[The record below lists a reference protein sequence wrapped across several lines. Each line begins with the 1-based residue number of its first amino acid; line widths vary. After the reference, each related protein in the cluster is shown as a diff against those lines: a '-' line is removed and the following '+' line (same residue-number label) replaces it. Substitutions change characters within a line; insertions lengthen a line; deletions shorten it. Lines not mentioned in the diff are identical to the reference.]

1 MSLLDEYKKRQKENK
16 QVTNNNLFYE
26 LKQRK
31 AFETQKDI
39 ISRMNSW
46 NNNSSAFMNEFKNRF
61 YDKDG
66 NYIDSFRSDTNDA
79 LIKANIQKKYLDT
92 ERESLSKILKEYES
106 FYDENWVKNIRL
118 QLANGHFGQDKI
130 IESYVS
136 NNNLFSQFEN
146 ADEFDK
152 WSEQQKKDEELRKT
166 DLNYTKNQITVLELD
181 FERMQNL
188 RNKESEL
195 FSELSAKEYA
205 LKEQNRRADLTVDP
219 KLKKEVETLRA
230 ELETTKAEYAQLS
243 TTLGNA
249 DDIASRLNSLR
260 DTYEQAKEFQETEA
274 LTTKA
279 LNAPD
284 FKEFAQKGSEWGADT
299 NFEIYG
305 KDEGRGTYG
314 FFNREKNDLI
324 SYYRNNLSSYE
335 NEAARMV
342 NGPTKE
348 MEKAYH
354 FAKEMTEDE
363 YNIYAYYLG
372 KGDTGSAKKYLDSIE
387 QSITYR
393 FAENFYEQN
402 LKDANIF
409 EQIIFGLSVGT
420 EQFQTGL
427 ENLISDETEYDS
439 SYRQLISGKVQE
451 DLKDSTFGKVAYDL
465 SVTTGNMLPSIL
477 ASTAIGLINPV
488 AGNTVGTALM
498 GASAK
503 GNAYAE
509 MINLGYTKE
518 QASNY
523 STLVGA
529 SEAGLQYL
537 LGGIGKLGGSVS
549 SKAISSAV
557 SKIDNVFAR
566 TAIQLG
572 GSMLSEGAEEYL
584 QEVLDPFFKNIAFG
598 EDNDIRFIS
607 EEALY
612 SGLLGALSAGVLEG
626 GSVVSSNINTYKTGK
641 QIKAAGVTAEQ
652 LSELGSKLSVD
663 SEAYKLAG
671 RINENTGAYTIGRM
685 FNELNAEITVQNKAE
700 IKEAL
705 RAKGINPVSANSIAN
720 WMERVV
726 AGEELTSK
734 QKAALENNPVLGEV
748 MRDVLYERNTTAL
761 QRQAGLDSIRSQLEE
776 YQIKQALDKAV
787 KKAEKKKAKNTA
799 NNTADTQDVQ
809 NTAQQAEMEDFET
822 EADTSLAESEKA
834 NEANPRVSD
843 NGRTFSTKT
852 GEDLDIVGIAST
864 KDKTFKTADGQ
875 TVDSKDVSFATEN
888 EAVLF
893 DSVLSMDLPTEI
905 ANAIIDG
912 YIPSNNISVTDYLLG
927 SNLAYRY
934 GYAGAKDIELM
945 LDTDVRN
952 IPEHLSKGLYNLGR
966 ETAKAEISK
975 EQAEI
980 DSKKAQKSENKAK
993 KKGRVTFD
1001 GKELSKEF
1009 EDSLTDIQ
1017 RESLKGIKVIA
1028 EVLGNDVNLF
1038 ASYIAKEG
1046 AYKGK
1051 RVYKDSNGNVKLAP
1065 NGFYNPDG
1073 SINLDINSGNL
1084 GEGTMLYTLSHE
1096 LTHHIRKWSP
1106 AKFKVLADFVVEQY
1120 SDNGI
1125 KINDLVYEQ
1134 MAKAKK
1140 NGKSISYGTAY
1151 EEVIADACSTMLL
1164 DSNAIEKL
1172 AQKDKTLFEKIKSFI
1187 KDFIDKINK
1196 LYKNFSPDAKEAQ
1209 YVKDIKGMTDKLQ
1222 ALWFEGLEDAS
1233 EANLT
1238 SVETTKT
1245 KYQLREYSKHQ
1256 KENWKNSKKIVLYEN
1271 VIQFEAFINEA
1282 RTNNQFVKKMYF
1294 GSIPNDL
1301 AKLIKQ
1307 KTGINVENYNC
1318 SLGANEIRKIFK
1330 DHGDEDFESLR
1341 GQRAITIADIK
1352 NIPVVI
1358 QSPDDIV
1365 LSETPY
1371 NGKPVIRFVKD
1382 INGKITISAVVSDK
1396 HLDLFVQTAY
1406 ASAKKRSLATATDEQ
1421 APVNTP
1427 EATRSTAPNIGSL
1440 PQNSESSQGKFSL
1453 RESVE
1458 ETKDL
1463 VAVHNISEE
1472 KLLKSLQL
1480 GGLPMP
1486 SIAIIRA
1493 KEGHEN
1499 FGTIS
1504 LVFGKETIDPQFFRS
1519 NKVYSGDAWTPTYPR
1534 VEYKI
1539 DENVVEKGVD
1549 EVERLIK
1556 SRGFGKD
1563 DFGYLSSI
1571 SEDSFK
1577 YGNTEEVANKTAL
1590 QVAYLIDKG
1599 IDFKPVY
1606 KEGQL
1611 SDFGRFDNFVVKNI
1625 AEALGK
1631 ERIVELHN
1639 NSEGVKSAVEEIRNL
1654 ANEYKANK
1662 YKDNEKLFA
1671 ELSKNP
1677 FYGENNFGFSQ
1688 AHEIVEGAYKYFNNG
1703 SRTKIDEWETKN
1715 EIADLIDK
1723 TDYKKWVNNLF
1734 DGFVAKEG
1742 IRNNKDLF
1750 TPSGNRR
1757 SFEDLHY
1764 EHNLEN
1770 VIKAMK
1776 EEGSKGVGS
1785 FGGGNIFGASTTE
1798 ISSIADVKNSA
1809 KKRLQS
1815 LSDEEFSEIKKGF
1828 ADRFFELASSLPNN
1842 KDSFT
1847 ATDDAANVL
1856 VEAISKYKTK
1866 SGIANY
1872 IRRECQGWATYSD
1885 YVVDDLIELV
1895 SDIQQ
1900 MPTKYF
1906 EAKPQ
1911 RAVGFDEVKAVIIP
1925 DNSSAEL
1932 KSALKSKSFNVLEY
1946 QSGNEQ
1952 DRVAV
1957 LNSIEDVKF
1966 SDRDSDGNTL
1976 SKEQQEFFKDS
1987 KVRDKD
1993 GNLLVVYH
2001 GTRKADFTVFKRN
2014 INFFTDDKEMAD
2026 SYAYNSEMYTGYLNI
2041 VNPYIIDAKGEKW
2054 SRIPIDAETKN
2065 MLAEYGA
2072 STFKEGGKWRTT
2084 PADIAYAI
2092 EDGVDNG
2099 DFDYD
2104 GIIIRNINDTGSYY
2118 KSNDNII
2125 ADDYITFNSN
2135 QFKNIDNKTP
2145 TSDPDI
2151 HFSDRDSV
2159 DSLLERRTSI
2169 QSKLDELRK
2178 TRKELE
2184 SSDEFNN
2191 LISDILSAEKETEK
2205 TKSINEYNSWTAKT
2219 KYDEIV
2225 DEIESL
2231 QKEYSEIN
2239 RTISERVKQKAIEDE
2254 RKKIAESG
2262 LSDADYFR
2270 KSAIKEFGYTPYFYD
2285 AGYMLPNGKLLN
2297 FSGEKGKHFGSRG
2310 QDHRA
2315 IETVYADVSRGKAM
2329 LKFMSEGNIRVMAET
2344 PGLDISSVAEPTSEQ
2359 YTVIKKF
2366 VREYAKE
2373 KYLAVDITD
2382 ENGNVIGTYGY
2393 ENNINA
2399 DRVVNDIKYYFQ
2411 NGAIREQSSVS
2422 KFFYSDR
2429 DPDSF
2434 EARQEVQ
2441 KQLVKENAILKE
2453 DNILLKELVALQ
2465 RKVTNGTILK
2475 KSSVEAVSKKIM
2487 KQLNVKGNTQE
2498 LSKLLSDVYSY
2509 ILRGTEVTWEDIT
2522 EKAQP
2527 AINWIYENMQTEKVV
2542 DEYTLGV
2549 LREIRKSRV
2558 SLDETQKAEIK
2569 AVLGSY
2575 KDFQKYTFGKI
2586 IIAKDGLSMDSWWG
2600 EMNEKYPNI
2609 FDIDISSSDMPTAL
2623 IGILDNLSNSLYEEV
2638 YNYQSEMT
2646 KQDVLTEIYD
2656 GYWDVS
2662 TLHTVADQNQKK
2674 INELKAKHKEKMSK
2688 VRSSHN
2694 KKIVELKNKHKQ
2706 EIKEIKAALREKSL
2720 QKEKDIRT
2728 KYQESRKNAIDK
2740 RHQTQMRH
2748 KIQKVIMELDGML
2761 RHGTKEKNVKVG
2773 LQKVV
2778 ADAVQ
2783 AINADTVKLEALRKA
2798 YADIRYGKS
2807 EDVPAYYMEE
2817 AAQIE
2822 QKIDEVIDLVGD
2834 TPMSKMSLEQLNSVY
2849 DMYRMVLT
2857 TVRNVNKVFR
2867 ENKLEDL
2874 RVNAE
2879 AVMVEESRLPKL
2891 KEERSKAIETVR
2903 KYMWNEM
2910 IPVYAFETLG
2920 SNTLKKFF
2928 WDTVEAQNVFA
2939 KDVDEANAV
2948 AKNAREKYGY
2958 KTWDRSKIYEFTLE
2972 DGKVMRMNLEHMMS
2986 VYAYSKRKQAISHM
3000 TTGGFFFN
3008 DDATFRKK
3016 GGVISLISSQEEGYK
3031 VSAETL
3037 AKIKDKMSE
3046 VAKGSIEYV
3055 DEMQSYLTDMG
3066 EKGNE
3071 VSRVIWGIDIFK
3083 EKVYFPLKSV
3093 KDFVFQTNQPTQETS
3108 LKNDGMTKETKPNAS
3123 NPIVLDSF
3131 DDIWAS
3137 HVNRM
3142 SQYHAFVIPIDN
3154 LNKVYNYGTWLGDSS
3169 KSVSTI
3175 IGSRHGKAANEYLT
3189 QFIQDLNG
3197 GISVKGASNPLMNMF
3212 GKFKKTAVAASTS
3225 VVVQQPTAILRAT
3238 AMIAPKYFAGKPNV
3252 KQYKQLKKYAP
3263 IAIIKEIGG
3272 FDAGAGRQATN
3283 WLNDDTK
3290 QGVDKAL
3297 QKIDD
3302 ISMLGAAGGDILGWC
3317 TIWAAV
3323 KREVKANNKGMD
3335 VNSEEF
3341 LNLAGKRFTEVIVY
3355 TQVYDSTLSRSGYMR
3370 SKHDSVKMLTA
3381 FMGEPT
3387 VSVNMMYNAVLQA
3400 KRGGK
3405 GMIAKAA
3412 RTIVA
3417 VYLSQIAAS
3426 AAASAIYALRDDDE
3440 DETFGEKFAEAWSDK
3455 MLGKY
3460 ALTGEL
3466 NPLTQLPAVK
3476 DIISIFEGW
3485 DVERTDIAVIKDIKD
3500 AFDGLFSDNKST
3512 WRKIEDFSGAIAS
3525 LFGLPVKNVIR
3536 TGREIYNAFK
3546 MGFSDVEG
3554 GSFGEAFVRGMTGEE
3569 KSKPNKLYD
3578 AIVNGDEEMLK
3589 MLREGYDDDTAYET
3603 AVKKALRENDP
3614 RVKEAAKA
3622 GYNGDVTE
3630 RVRIAKEIIAE
3641 GNFSQD
3647 IVVEAINAEVNFV
3660 SNKIKEAAKAES
3672 KGDRDEKKD
3681 IIEELINEHN
3691 FSEKDIVNAIKK
3703 ELDSEEDEAE
3713 DVEEKKSIY
3722 STKDISTALE
3732 DGDAALAKEI
3742 IADIVSVKVENYMAK
3757 DEDLKQKEAEKKAKT
3772 SVKSSLSEYWKK
3784 LYVEAYNAK
3793 DTDEMKRI
3801 RFVLKDTGLYGT
3813 ANDIISTCNNWVK
3826 ESRKK

>member
-1 MSLLDEYKKRQKENK
+1 MGKFTEYKLKKQADTNSATKYRQFREREIENQASQYIVEQLKNYENSNSKFVQSYNDRFFDSDGKYISDKYRRNTQVELLFANKEKERLEKQRQELISLLDSYGSNFKEDWL
-16 QVTNNNLFYE
+16 Q
-26 LKQRK
+26 
-31 AFETQKDI
+31 ETQ
-39 ISRMNSW
+39 
-46 NNNSSAFMNEFKNRF
+46 
-61 YDKDG
+61 
-66 NYIDSFRSDTNDA
+66 NYLNDA
-79 LIKANIQKKYLDT
+79 GNVY
-92 ERESLSKILKEYES
+92 
-106 FYDENWVKNIRL
+106 
-118 QLANGHFGQDKI
+118 DKI
-130 IESYVS
+130 IKTYSDD
-136 NNNLFSQFEN
+136 NDLFSQFEN
-146 ADEFDK
+146 ADEFYD
-152 WSEQQKKDEELRKT
+152 WSEKQKQK
-166 DLNYTKNQITVLELD
+166 
-181 FERMQNL
+181 
-188 RNKESEL
+188 
-195 FSELSAKEYA
+195 
-205 LKEQNRRADLTVDP
+205 
-219 KLKKEVETLRA
+219 ETLRNTDIDSVKTEISDLTNALNNILSIEGQKSLLVNQYDNLMYSSNQYPSAEGQTELNAIKA
-230 ELETTKAEYAQLS
+230 ELDAFDKKQKELEGVFGS
-243 TTLGNA
+243 SS
-249 DDIASRLNSLR
+249 DIKKKLEELNK
-260 DTYEQAKEFQETEA
+260 TYSNAKELQETEA
-274 LTTKA
+274 LTTDA
-279 LNAPD
+279 LNASD
-284 FKEFAQKGSEWGADT
+284 FEDVAQQGLNIENPTWLESKGSLNILGWQ
-299 NFEIYG
+299 
-305 KDEGRGTYG
+305 
-314 FFNREKNDLI
+314 
-324 SYYRNNLSSYE
+324 
-335 NEAARMV
+335 
-342 NGPTKE
+342 P
-348 MEKAYH
+348 
-354 FAKEMTEDE
+354 FAKEVKNKYTFAKNTEGEANNIAASTHYNLMTEQEGKIYSYWLMKDSKKAEQYLASLEDVLNQRSAGKYMEE
-363 YNIYAYYLG
+363 Y
-372 KGDTGSAKKYLDSIE
+372 GDA
-387 QSITYR
+387 
-393 FAENFYEQN
+393 QN
-402 LKDANIF
+402 LAADY
-409 EQIIFGLSVGT
+409 IFGFAAGVD
-420 EQFQTGL
+420 QFSTGF
-427 ENLISDETEYDS
+427 ENLFSDKEYYNTNSMQYTSGAIRDKLADDGFEILGS
-439 SYRQLISGKVQE
+439 SIGQVG
-451 DLKDSTFGKVAYDL
+451 YDL
-465 SVTTGNMLPSIL
+465 FNTTGNMMPSIL
-477 ASTAIGLINPV
+477 ASTAAGAINPV
-488 AGNTVGTALM
+488 LGQATGSALM

-509 MINLGYTKE
+509 MINLGYNPE
-518 QASNY
+518 QASRY

-529 SEAGLQYL
+529 SEAGLQFL

-572 GSMLSEGAEEYL
+572 GKMFLEGTEEYL

-607 EEALY
+607 EDTLY

-626 GSVVSSNINTYKTGK
+626 GSTVGGNVSTYRTGK
-641 QIKAAGVTAEQ
+641 QLKAAGVTAEQ
-652 LSELGSKLSVD
+652 LSELGSKLSIN

-685 FNELNAEITVQNKAE
+685 FNALNAEITAQNKAE

-705 RAKGINPVSANSIAN
+705 RAKSINPISANSIAN

-726 AGEELTSK
+726 AGEELTAK

-761 QRQAGLDSIRSQLEE
+761 QRQAGLDSIRSQLEV

-787 KKAEKKKAKNTA
+787 KKAEKKKAKNAA
-799 NNTADTQDVQ
+799 NNTADTQDTQ
-809 NTAQQAEMEDFET
+809 NTAQQAETEDFEAET
-822 EADTSLAESEKA
+822 DTSLAESEKA

-852 GEDLDIVGIAST
+852 GEDLDIVGIASV

-888 EAVLF
+888 EAVLY

-927 SNLAYRY
+927 SDLAYRY

-945 LDTDVRN
+945 LDSDVRN

-966 ETAKAEISK
+966 KTAKAEISK
-975 EQAEI
+975 EQAKI
-980 DSKKAQKSENKAK
+980 DEKKAQKSENKAK

-1017 RESLKGIKVIA
+1017 RESIKGIKVIA

-1046 AYKGK
+1046 QYKGK

-1084 GEGTMLYTLSHE
+1084 GEGTILYTLSHE

-1125 KINDLVYEQ
+1125 KIKDLVYEQ

-1140 NGKSISYGTAY
+1140 NGRSIRYGTAY

-1209 YVKDIKGMTDKLQ
+1209 YVRDIKDMTDKLQ
-1222 ALWFEGLEDAS
+1222 ALWFEGLEDAGETYGKI
-1233 EANLT
+1233 EAESLNHTELKYELRKDESGKTFVSVDENAMDLNNGRSIAENINLILKKFNNIIDVKGQKIRINKT
-1238 SVETTKT
+1238 TNGEWRVGSAARKLLETDRQAYNDKIKAIANADDILKAANKWVGEKVKHTRKDDIVEFARGNVRYKVANNG
-1245 KYQLREYSKHQ
+1245 YIADVLVAI
-1256 KENWKNSKKIVLYEN
+1256 KKDGSAVLYEL
-1271 VIQFEAFINEA
+1271 V
-1282 RTNNQFVKKMYF
+1282 
-1294 GSIPNDL
+1294 
-1301 AKLIKQ
+1301 
-1307 KTGINVENYNC
+1307 
-1318 SLGANEIRKIFK
+1318 
-1330 DHGDEDFESLR
+1330 
-1341 GQRAITIADIK
+1341 
-1352 NIPVVI
+1352 
-1358 QSPDDIV
+1358 DIV
-1365 LSETPY
+1365 PT
-1371 NGKPVIRFVKD
+1371 
-1382 INGKITISAVVSDK
+1382 KITEPSSYK
-1396 HLDLFVQTAY
+1396 G
-1406 ASAKKRSLATATDEQ
+1406 KKSPRRHDSSVTKDT
-1421 APVNTP
+1421 
-1427 EATRSTAPNIGSL
+1427 I
-1440 PQNSESSQGKFSL
+1440 PQNSESSQEKFSL

-1463 VAVHNISEE
+1463 VAVHNLSEE

-1534 VEYKI
+1534 IEYKI

-1577 YGNTEEVANKTAL
+1577 YGNTDEVANKTAL

-1611 SDFGRFDNFVVKNI
+1611 SDFGRFDNFVVKHI

-1639 NSEGVKSAVEEIRNL
+1639 NSKGVESAVEEIRNL
-1654 ANEYKANK
+1654 ANKYKANK

-1688 AHEIVEGAYKYFNNG
+1688 AHEIAEGAYKYFNSG

-1715 EIADLIDK
+1715 EIAALIDK

-1757 SFEDLHY
+1757 SFEALHY

-1776 EEGSKGVGS
+1776 EEGTKGVGA

-1798 ISSIADVKNSA
+1798 ISSIADIKNSA
-1809 KKRLQS
+1809 EKRFRS
-1815 LSDEEFSEIKKGF
+1815 LSKEEFSEIKKGF

-1911 RAVGFDEVKAVIIP
+1911 RAVGFDEVKAVVIP

-1932 KSALKSKSFNVLEY
+1932 KSALKSFNVLEY

-1952 DRVAV
+1952 DRAAV

-1976 SKEQQEFFKDS
+1976 SKEQQEYFRDS
-1987 KVRDKD
+1987 KVRDKN

-2014 INFFTDDKEMAD
+2014 INFFTNNKEMAE
-2026 SYAYNSEMYTGYLNI
+2026 SYAPDSKMYTGYLNI
-2041 VNPYIIDAKGEKW
+2041 VNPYVIDAKGEKW
-2054 SRIPIDAETKN
+2054 SRIPIDSETKN
-2065 MLAEYGA
+2065 MLDKYGA

-2084 PADIAYAI
+2084 PADIASAI
-2092 EDGVDNG
+2092 EEGIDDGE
-2099 DFDYD
+2099 FDYD
-2104 GIIIRNINDTGSYY
+2104 GIIVRNVDDTGSYY
-2118 KSNDNII
+2118 KSKNNII
-2125 ADDYITFNSN
+2125 ANDYITFGSK
-2135 QFKNIDNKTP
+2135 QFKNIDNKAP

-2151 HFSDRDSV
+2151 R
-2159 DSLLERRTSI
+2159 
-2169 QSKLDELRK
+2169 
-2178 TRKELE
+2178 
-2184 SSDEFNN
+2184 
-2191 LISDILSAEKETEK
+2191 
-2205 TKSINEYNSWTAKT
+2205 
-2219 KYDEIV
+2219 
-2225 DEIESL
+2225 
-2231 QKEYSEIN
+2231 
-2239 RTISERVKQKAIEDE
+2239 
-2254 RKKIAESG
+2254 
-2262 LSDADYFR
+2262 
-2270 KSAIKEFGYTPYFYD
+2270 
-2285 AGYMLPNGKLLN
+2285 
-2297 FSGEKGKHFGSRG
+2297 
-2310 QDHRA
+2310 
-2315 IETVYADVSRGKAM
+2315 
-2329 LKFMSEGNIRVMAET
+2329 
-2344 PGLDISSVAEPTSEQ
+2344 
-2359 YTVIKKF
+2359 
-2366 VREYAKE
+2366 
-2373 KYLAVDITD
+2373 
-2382 ENGNVIGTYGY
+2382 
-2393 ENNINA
+2393 
-2399 DRVVNDIKYYFQ
+2399 
-2411 NGAIREQSSVS
+2411 
-2422 KFFYSDR
+2422 YSDR

-2434 EARQEVQ
+2434 EARQEIQ
-2441 KQLVKENAILKE
+2441 KQLIKENAILKE

-2475 KSSVEAVSKKIM
+2475 KSSVDAVSKKIM

-2522 EKAQP
+2522 AKAQP
-2527 AINWIYENMQTEKVV
+2527 AINWIYENMQTEKVA

-2558 SLDETQKAEIK
+2558 SLDETQKAEIN

-2575 KDFQKYTFGKI
+2575 KDFQRYTLGRI

-2609 FDIDISSSDMPTAL
+2609 FDSDISSNDMPTAL

-2674 INELKAKHKEKMSK
+2674 INELKAKHKEKLSK

-2694 KKIVELKNKHKQ
+2694 KKIIELKNKHKQ
-2706 EIKEIKAALREKSL
+2706 EIKEIKTALREKAL
-2720 QKEKDIRT
+2720 QKEQDIRT
-2728 KYQESRKNAIDK
+2728 KYQEARQKSIEGREKTA
-2740 RHQTQMRH
+2740 MRH
-2748 KIQKVIMELDGML
+2748 KIQRVIMELDGML

-2807 EDVPAYYMEE
+2807 ENVPAYYMEE

-2849 DMYRMVLT
+2849 NMYRMVLT

-2879 AVMVEESRLPKL
+2879 AVMVEESKLPKL
-2891 KEERSKAIETVR
+2891 KEERLKAIETVR

-2939 KDVDEANAV
+2939 RDVDEANTV
-2948 AKNAREKYGY
+2948 AKNARKKYGY

-2972 DGKVMRMNLEHMMS
+2972 DGKVLRMNLEHMMS

-3225 VVVQQPTAILRAT
+3225 VVVQQPTAVLRAT
-3238 AMIAPKYFAGKPNV
+3238 AMIDPKYFAGKPNV
-3252 KQYKQLKKYAP
+3252 HMIKNYEQLKKYAP

-3290 QGVDKAL
+3290 QGIDKAL

-3302 ISMLGAAGGDILGWC
+3302 ISMLGAAWGDILGWC
-3317 TIWAAV
+3317 TIWDAV

-3405 GMIAKAA
+3405 GMKAKAV
-3412 RTIVA
+3412 RTIGA
-3417 VYLSQIAAS
+3417 VYLAQIAAS

-3440 DETFGEKFAEAWSDK
+3440 EETYMEKFAEAWSDK

-3525 LFGLPVKNVIR
+3525 LFGLPVKNILR
-3536 TGREIYNAFK
+3536 TGREMYNAVNAI
-3546 MGFSDVEG
+3546 FSDVEG
-3554 GSFGEAFVRGMTGEE
+3554 GSFGEAFVRGMTGEK

-3578 AIVNGDEEMLK
+3578 AIVNGDEKMLK
-3589 MLREGYDDDTAYET
+3589 ILREGYDDDSAYET

-3614 RVKEAAKA
+3614 RIKQAAQA
-3622 GYNGDVTE
+3622 GYDGDVAE

-3647 IVVEAINAEVNFV
+3647 IVVEAINAEVN
-3660 SNKIKEAAKAES
+3660 
-3672 KGDRDEKKD
+3672 
-3681 IIEELINEHN
+3681 
-3691 FSEKDIVNAIKK
+3691 AIKK
-3703 ELDSEEDEAE
+3703 KLDPEEDETE
-3713 DVEEKKSIY
+3713 DAEEKKSVY
-3722 STKDISTALE
+3722 STKDISIALE

-3784 LYVEAYNAK
+3784 LYIEAYNAK

>member
-1 MSLLDEYKKRQKENK
+1 MGILDKYKKQKQNKDTNTK
-16 QVTNNNLFYE
+16 QVKSTPSGILGKY
-26 LKQRK
+26 KV
-31 AFETQKDI
+31 QKI
-39 ISRMNSW
+39 GESFNSW
-46 NNNSSAFMNEFKNRF
+46 LEQNESFVDSYSNRF
-61 YDKDG
+61 YDESGKYISDKYRGDTLSELENAQKIKNELEIQRQEILSGLKD
-66 NYIDSFRSDTNDA
+66 YSSAFDSDWLKKAQTSLNDA
-79 LIKANIQKKYLDT
+79 GGA
-92 ERESLSKILKEYES
+92 YE
-106 FYDENWVKNIRL
+106 
-118 QLANGHFGQDKI
+118 KI
-130 IESYVS
+130 IKTYSED
-136 NNNLFSQFEN
+136 NELFSGFKN
-146 ADEFDK
+146 ADEFYD
-152 WSEQQKKDEELRKT
+152 WSEKKKQKETLRNTNLDSVKTEISDLTNALNNILSIEGQKSLLANQYDNLMYSSNQYPSAEGQTELNAIKAELDAFDKKQKELEGVFSSSSDIKKKLEELNET
-166 DLNYTKNQITVLELD
+166 Y
-181 FERMQNL
+181 
-188 RNKESEL
+188 S
-195 FSELSAKEYA
+195 SAKE
-205 LKEQNRRADLTVDP
+205 L
-219 KLKKEVETLRA
+219 
-230 ELETTKAEYAQLS
+230 
-243 TTLGNA
+243 
-249 DDIASRLNSLR
+249 
-260 DTYEQAKEFQETEA
+260 QETEA
-274 LTTKA
+274 LTTDA
-279 LNAPD
+279 LNASD
-284 FKEFAQKGSEWGADT
+284 FEKFAQKGSEWGNDT
-299 NFEIYG
+299 NFEFYG

-335 NEAARMV
+335 DEAKHMV

-372 KGDTGSAKKYLDSIE
+372 KGDTDSAQKYLDSIE

-393 FAENFYEQN
+393 FAEDFYDKN
-402 LKDANIF
+402 LKDANYL
-409 EQIIFGLSVGT
+409 EQIVFALTAGT

-427 ENLISDETEYDS
+427 ENLFLDS
-439 SYRQLISGKVQE
+439 SEFAPSYRQVASEKVRE
-451 DLKDSTFGKVAYDL
+451 DLKDKSFNFWYNFKTGEWEDKINGNSIGQIGYDL
-465 SVTTGNMLPSIL
+465 ASTTGNMLPSIL
-477 ASTAIGLINPV
+477 TSAAVSYINPV
-488 AGNTVGTALM
+488 AGQMVGSALM

-509 MINLGYTKE
+509 MINLGYNPE
-518 QASNY
+518 QASRY

-529 SEAGLQYL
+529 SEAGLQFL

-549 SKAISSAV
+549 RKAISSAV

-572 GSMLSEGAEEYL
+572 GNILSEGTEEYL

-607 EEALY
+607 EDALY

-626 GSVVSSNINTYKTGK
+626 GSTVGGNVSTYRTGK
-641 QIKAAGVTAEQ
+641 QLKAAGVTAKQ
-652 LSELGSKLSVD
+652 LSKLGSKLSIN

-685 FNELNAEITVQNKAE
+685 FNALNAEITAQNKAE

-705 RAKGINPVSANSIAN
+705 RAKGINPISANSIAN

-726 AGEELTSK
+726 AGEELTAK

-799 NNTADTQDVQ
+799 NNTADTQDTQ
-809 NTAQQAEMEDFET
+809 NTAQQAEAEDFEAET
-822 EADTSLAESEKA
+822 DTSLAESEKA

-852 GEDLDIVGIAST
+852 GEDLDIVGIASV
-864 KDKTFKTADGQ
+864 KDKTFKTVDGQ

-888 EAVLF
+888 EAVLY

-945 LDTDVRN
+945 LDSDVRN
-952 IPEHLSKGLYNLGR
+952 IPEHLSKGLYNLGK

-980 DSKKAQKSENKAK
+980 DSKKTQKSENKAK
-993 KKGRVTFD
+993 KKGKVTFD
-1001 GKELSKEF
+1001 SKELSKEF

-1017 RESLKGIKVIA
+1017 RESIKGIKVIA

-1046 AYKGK
+1046 PYKGK
-1051 RVYKDSNGNVKLAP
+1051 RVYKDLNGNVKLAP

-1134 MAKAKK
+1134 LAKAKK

-1164 DSNAIEKL
+1164 DSDAIEKL

-1209 YVKDIKGMTDKLQ
+1209 YVKAIKGMTDKLQ
-1222 ALWFEGLEDAS
+1222 ALWFEGLEDAGETYGKI
-1233 EANLT
+1233 EAESLNHTELKYELRKDESGKTFVSVDENAMDLNNGRSIAENINLILKKFNNIIDVKGQKIRINKT
-1238 SVETTKT
+1238 TNGEWRVGSAARKLLETDRQAYNDKIKAIANADDILKAANKWVGEKVKHTRKDDIVEFARGNVRYKVANNG
-1245 KYQLREYSKHQ
+1245 YIADVLVAI
-1256 KENWKNSKKIVLYEN
+1256 KKDGSAVLYEL
-1271 VIQFEAFINEA
+1271 V
-1282 RTNNQFVKKMYF
+1282 
-1294 GSIPNDL
+1294 
-1301 AKLIKQ
+1301 
-1307 KTGINVENYNC
+1307 
-1318 SLGANEIRKIFK
+1318 
-1330 DHGDEDFESLR
+1330 
-1341 GQRAITIADIK
+1341 
-1352 NIPVVI
+1352 
-1358 QSPDDIV
+1358 DIV
-1365 LSETPY
+1365 PT
-1371 NGKPVIRFVKD
+1371 
-1382 INGKITISAVVSDK
+1382 KITEPSSY
-1396 HLDLFVQTAY
+1396 QG
-1406 ASAKKRSLATATDEQ
+1406 KKSPRRHDSSVTKET
-1421 APVNTP
+1421 
-1427 EATRSTAPNIGSL
+1427 I
-1440 PQNSESSQGKFSL
+1440 PQDSESSQGKFSL

-1504 LVFGKETIDPQFFRS
+1504 LVFGKKTIDPQFFRS

-1606 KEGQL
+1606 
-1611 SDFGRFDNFVVKNI
+1611 
-1625 AEALGK
+1625 
-1631 ERIVELHN
+1631 
-1639 NSEGVKSAVEEIRNL
+1639 
-1654 ANEYKANK
+1654 
-1662 YKDNEKLFA
+1662 
-1671 ELSKNP
+1671 
-1677 FYGENNFGFSQ
+1677 
-1688 AHEIVEGAYKYFNNG
+1688 NG
-1703 SRTKIDEWETKN
+1703 SQTKINEWETKN

-1757 SFEDLHY
+1757 SFEALHY

-1776 EEGSKGVGS
+1776 EEGTKGVGA

-1798 ISSIADVKNSA
+1798 ISSIADIKNSA
-1809 KKRLQS
+1809 EKRFRS
-1815 LSDEEFSEIKKGF
+1815 LSEEEFSEIKKGF

-1911 RAVGFDEVKAVIIP
+1911 RAVGFDEVKAVVIP

-1932 KSALKSKSFNVLEY
+1932 KSALKSFNVLEY

-1952 DRVAV
+1952 DRAAV

-1987 KVRDKD
+1987 KVRDKN

-2054 SRIPIDAETKN
+2054 SRIPIDTETKN

-2084 PADIAYAI
+2084 PADIASAI
-2092 EDGVDNG
+2092 LDGIDNG

-2104 GIIIRNINDTGSYY
+2104 GIIVRNINDTGSYY

-2135 QFKNIDNKTP
+2135 QFKNADNKAP
-2145 TSDPDI
+2145 TSDTDI
-2151 HFSDRDSV
+2151 RFSDRSFSEQIDDVLDGADTTSTHLKVMDTPSILQEAGLPDLPILMTAKHLKSITASSGKEKVNYHGLDVDIVKKLPKYISEPVMIADSLTRDDSIVVITEAV
-2159 DSLLERRTSI
+2159 DSKKRPVLAAILLDGAGRLDSKHINANIMTSAYGKDNFNSFLKRI
-2169 QSKLDELRK
+2169 ADNDALVYWNKKKSQALSVSLGLQLPNAITSLNSDTIIRK
-2178 TRKELE
+2178 AKAFDKKKIGSQQKNLSDTDTR
-2184 SSDEFNN
+2184 
-2191 LISDILSAEKETEK
+2191 
-2205 TKSINEYNSWTAKT
+2205 
-2219 KYDEIV
+2219 
-2225 DEIESL
+2225 
-2231 QKEYSEIN
+2231 YSE
-2239 RTISERVKQKAIEDE
+2239 
-2254 RKKIAESG
+2254 
-2262 LSDADYFR
+2262 
-2270 KSAIKEFGYTPYFYD
+2270 
-2285 AGYMLPNGKLLN
+2285 
-2297 FSGEKGKHFGSRG
+2297 
-2310 QDHRA
+2310 
-2315 IETVYADVSRGKAM
+2315 
-2329 LKFMSEGNIRVMAET
+2329 
-2344 PGLDISSVAEPTSEQ
+2344 
-2359 YTVIKKF
+2359 
-2366 VREYAKE
+2366 
-2373 KYLAVDITD
+2373 
-2382 ENGNVIGTYGY
+2382 
-2393 ENNINA
+2393 
-2399 DRVVNDIKYYFQ
+2399 
-2411 NGAIREQSSVS
+2411 
-2422 KFFYSDR
+2422 R

-2434 EARQEVQ
+2434 AARQEVQ

-2475 KSSVEAVSKKIM
+2475 KSSVDAVSKKIM

-2558 SLDETQKAEIK
+2558 SLDETQKAEIN

-2575 KDFQKYTFGKI
+2575 KDFQRYTLGKI

-2609 FDIDISSSDMPTAL
+2609 FDSDISSNDMPTAL

-2674 INELKAKHKEKMSK
+2674 INELKAKHKEKLSK

-2694 KKIVELKNKHKQ
+2694 KKIIELKNKHKQ
-2706 EIKEIKAALREKSL
+2706 EIKEIKTALREKAL
-2720 QKEKDIRT
+2720 QKEQDIRT
-2728 KYQESRKNAIDK
+2728 KYQESRQKSIEGREKTA
-2740 RHQTQMRH
+2740 MRH
-2748 KIQKVIMELDGML
+2748 KIKKVVSELNNL
-2761 RHGTKEKNVKVG
+2761 LLHGSKEKNVKLG
-2773 LQKVV
+2773 LQKAV
-2778 ADAVQ
+2778 ASALKTINMDTV
-2783 AINADTVKLEALRKA
+2783 NADERVAKYDELIAKASDPVVIDSLTESRDRIKKQGDVLSDKLDALRKA
-2798 YADIRYGKS
+2798 YDDIINSKKG
-2807 EDVPAYYMEE
+2807 DIDFPDYYKTE
-2817 AAQIE
+2817 AALVK
-2822 QKIDEVIDLVGD
+2822 QKIESVSDLVGD
-2834 TPMSKMSLEQLNSVY
+2834 TPIRNMSLEQLNAVY

-2857 TVRNVNKVFR
+2857 TIRNVNKLWR
-2867 ENKLEDL
+2867 NNKLEDL
-2874 RVNAE
+2874 RTRAD
-2879 AVMVEESRLPKL
+2879 AVMSQVSKLPAL
-2891 KEERSKAIETVR
+2891 KEERGKKIGKVQE
-2903 KYMWNEM
+2903 YIWNEL
-2910 IPVYAFETLG
+2910 IPVYAFETVG
-2920 SNTLKKFF
+2920 SEAFTELF
-2928 WDTVEAQNVFA
+2928 WDSVEGMNTWA
-2939 KDVDEANAV
+2939 KDIEESLDFA
-2948 AKNAREKYGY
+2948 EKTRKKYNLSS
-2958 KTWDRSKIYEFTLE
+2958 WDRNEVHSIKLE
-2972 DGKVMRMNLEHMMS
+2972 SGKTMRLTLEHMMS
-2986 VYAYSKRKQAISHM
+2986 IYAYSKRKQAEKHM
-3000 TTGGFFFN
+3000 TLGGFFFDSN
-3008 DDATFRKK
+3008 ETFTVKK
-3016 GGVISLISSQEEGYK
+3016 GVHEVSKSSEASYKISLNDMQTI
-3031 VSAETL
+3031 T
-3037 AKIKDKMSE
+3037 AKMNE
-3046 VAKGSIEYV
+3046 VAKGSLGYV
-3055 DEMQSYLTDMG
+3055 DEMQAYLTKMG

-3071 VSRVIWGIDIFK
+3071 VSRVLWGIDIFT
-3083 EKVYFPLKSV
+3083 EKVYFPLKSK
-3093 KDFVFQTNQPTQETS
+3093 KDFTVQPNNPVQASS
-3108 LKNDGMTKETKPNAS
+3108 LKNDGMTKETVPNAS
-3123 NPIVLDSF
+3123 NPIVLQKF
-3131 DDIWAS
+3131 DDVWS
-3137 HVNRM
+3137 NHVNRM
-3142 SQYHAFVIPIDN
+3142 SQYHGFVLPIEN
-3154 LNKVYNYGTWLGDSS
+3154 LNKVFGYGKWLDGEA
-3169 KSVSTI
+3169 KAVSTVI
-3175 IGSRHGKAANEYLT
+3175 ESRHGAAATEYISK
-3189 QFIQDLNG
+3189 FIDDLNG
-3197 GISVKGASNPLMNMF
+3197 NVLRDSVKNPLASFFTNV
-3212 GKFKKTAVAASTS
+3212 KKTTVAMSGST
-3225 VVVQQPTAILRAT
+3225 VAQQPTAIIRAM
-3238 AMIAPKYFAGKPNV
+3238 ALVNPKYFVHRPHR
-3252 KQYKQLKKYAP
+3252 QDFRFLKKYELIKKHAP
-3263 IAIIKEIGG
+3263 VAFVKEMGG
-3272 FDAGAGRQATN
+3272 FEAGSGRRVQDVIN
-3283 WLNDDTK
+3283 ESLKIGW
-3290 QGVDKAL
+3290 DKAK

-3302 ISMLGAAGGDILGWC
+3302 ITMFGAEMGDVIGWC
-3317 TIWAAV
+3317 AIWDAV
-3323 KREVKANNKGMD
+3323 EREVQSQHKNVD
-3335 VNSEEF
+3335 VGSQEYF
-3341 LNLAGKRFTEVIVY
+3341 KLVGDRFTKVIVY
-3355 TQVYDSTLSRSGYMR
+3355 TQVFDSTLSRSGFMR
-3370 SKHDSVKMLTA
+3370 SNSEIMKMLTA
-3381 FMGEPT
+3381 YGGEPT
-3387 VSVNMMYNAVLQA
+3387 VSVNMMYSAILKA
-3400 KRGGK
+3400 KRGGSK
-3405 GMIAKAA
+3405 WQSA
-3412 RTIVA
+3412 RTLGVVYASTIVA
-3417 VYLSQIAAS
+3417 A
-3426 AAASAIYALRDDDE
+3426 AAASVYYALRDDDD
-3440 DETFGEKFAEAWSDK
+3440 DETFGEKFAEAWADK
-3455 MLGKY
+3455 LFGGTY
-3460 ALTGEL
+3460 GLTGEL
-3466 NPLTQLPAVK
+3466 NPLTQLPAIK
-3476 DIISIFEGW
+3476 DIISIFDGW
-3485 DVERTDIAVIKDIKD
+3485 DVERMDVAIFKDLKNAID
-3500 AFDGLFSDNKST
+3500 SLNSDNKSD
-3512 WRKIEDFSGAIAS
+3512 WRKIEDFTGAIGAM
-3525 LFGLPVKNVIR
+3525 FGIPVKNILR
-3536 TGREIYNAFK
+3536 SGREIYNAFK
-3546 MGFSDVEG
+3546 MGYNSFFGDVESDG
-3554 GSFGEAFVRGMTGEE
+3554 FWNAFGRGFSGEKKPKEKEKAKRNTTKYNNSDILEALEEGSLTTA
-3569 KSKPNKLYD
+3569 
-3578 AIVNGDEEMLK
+3578 AEMIEDL
-3589 MLREGYDDDTAYET
+3589 
-3603 AVKKALRENDP
+3603 
-3614 RVKEAAKA
+3614 
-3622 GYNGDVTE
+3622 
-3630 RVRIAKEIIAE
+3630 IAE
-3641 GNFSQD
+3641 RTANY
-3647 IVVEAINAEVNFV
+3647 I
-3660 SNKIKEAAKAES
+3660 
-3672 KGDRDEKKD
+3672 
-3681 IIEELINEHN
+3681 
-3691 FSEKDIVNAIKK
+3691 
-3703 ELDSEEDEAE
+3703 EEDEE
-3713 DVEEKKSIY
+3713 LS
-3722 STKDISTALE
+3722 
-3732 DGDAALAKEI
+3732 
-3742 IADIVSVKVENYMAK
+3742 
-3757 DEDLKQKEAEKKAKT
+3757 EKKATKKAQA
-3772 SVKSSLSEYWKK
+3772 SVRSAVTQHLKP
-3784 LYVEAYNAK
+3784 LYIEAYQSK
-3793 DTDEMKRI
+3793 DQSKMRELRYLMRD
-3801 RFVLKDTGLYGT
+3801 LKIYGSVS
-3813 ANDIISTCNNWVK
+3813 DILSTCNNWVK

>member
-1 MSLLDEYKKRQKENK
+1 MGKFTEYKLKKQADTNSATKYRQFREREIENQASQYIVEQLKNYENSNSKFVQSYNDRFFDSDGKYISDKYRRNTQVELLFANKEKERLEKQRQELISLLDSYGSNFKEDWL
-16 QVTNNNLFYE
+16 Q
-26 LKQRK
+26 
-31 AFETQKDI
+31 ETQ
-39 ISRMNSW
+39 
-46 NNNSSAFMNEFKNRF
+46 
-61 YDKDG
+61 
-66 NYIDSFRSDTNDA
+66 NYLNDA
-79 LIKANIQKKYLDT
+79 GNVY
-92 ERESLSKILKEYES
+92 
-106 FYDENWVKNIRL
+106 
-118 QLANGHFGQDKI
+118 DKI
-130 IESYVS
+130 IKTYSDD
-136 NNNLFSQFEN
+136 NDLFSQFEN
-146 ADEFDK
+146 ADEFYD
-152 WSEQQKKDEELRKT
+152 WSEKQKQK
-166 DLNYTKNQITVLELD
+166 
-181 FERMQNL
+181 
-188 RNKESEL
+188 
-195 FSELSAKEYA
+195 
-205 LKEQNRRADLTVDP
+205 
-219 KLKKEVETLRA
+219 ETLRNTDIDSVKTEISDLTNALNNILSIEGQKSLLVNQYDNLLYSSNQYPSAEGQA
-230 ELETTKAEYAQLS
+230 ELNAIKAELDAFDKKQKELEGVFGS
-243 TTLGNA
+243 SS
-249 DDIASRLNSLR
+249 DIKKKLEELNKTFS
-260 DTYEQAKEFQETEA
+260 DAKELQETEA
-274 LTTKA
+274 LTTDA
-279 LNAPD
+279 LNASD
-284 FKEFAQKGSEWGADT
+284 FEDVAQQGLNIENPTWFESKGST
-299 NFEIYG
+299 NILG
-305 KDEGRGTYG
+305 WQ
-314 FFNREKNDLI
+314 
-324 SYYRNNLSSYE
+324 
-335 NEAARMV
+335 
-342 NGPTKE
+342 P
-348 MEKAYH
+348 
-354 FAKEMTEDE
+354 FAKEVKNKYTFAKNTEGEANNIAASTHYNLMTEQEGKIYSYWLMKDSKKAEQYLASLEDVLNQRSAGKYMEE
-363 YNIYAYYLG
+363 Y
-372 KGDTGSAKKYLDSIE
+372 GDD
-387 QSITYR
+387 
-393 FAENFYEQN
+393 QN
-402 LKDANIF
+402 LAADY
-409 EQIIFGLSVGT
+409 IFGFAAGVD
-420 EQFQTGL
+420 QFSTGF
-427 ENLISDETEYDS
+427 ENLFSDKEYYNTNSMQYTSGAIRDKLADDGFEILGS
-439 SYRQLISGKVQE
+439 SIGQVG
-451 DLKDSTFGKVAYDL
+451 YDL
-465 SVTTGNMLPSIL
+465 FNTTGNMMPSIL
-477 ASTAIGLINPV
+477 ASTAAGAINPV
-488 AGNTVGTALM
+488 LGQATGSLLM

-509 MINLGYTKE
+509 MINLGYNPE
-518 QASNY
+518 QASRY

-529 SEAGLQYL
+529 SEAGLQFL

-572 GSMLSEGAEEYL
+572 GNMLSEGTEEYI

-607 EEALY
+607 EDALY

-626 GSVVSSNINTYKTGK
+626 GSTVGGNVSTYRTGK
-641 QIKAAGVTAEQ
+641 QLKAAGVTAKQ
-652 LSELGSKLSVD
+652 LSELESKLSIN

-685 FNELNAEITVQNKAE
+685 FNALNAEITAQNKAE

-705 RAKGINPVSANSIAN
+705 RAKGINPISANSIAN

-726 AGEELTSK
+726 AGEELTAK

-787 KKAEKKKAKNTA
+787 KKAEKKKAKNAA
-799 NNTADTQDVQ
+799 NNTADTQDTQ
-809 NTAQQAEMEDFET
+809 NTAQQGETEDFEAET
-822 EADTSLAESEKA
+822 DTSLAESKKA
-834 NEANPRVSD
+834 NEANTRVSD

-852 GEDLDIVGIAST
+852 GENLDIVGIASV

-875 TVDSKDVSFATEN
+875 TVGSKDVSFATEN
-888 EAVLF
+888 EAVLY

-912 YIPSNNISVTDYLLG
+912 YIPSDNISVTDYLLG

-945 LDTDVRN
+945 LDSDVRN
-952 IPEHLSKGLYNLGR
+952 IHEHLSKGLYNLGR
-966 ETAKAEISK
+966 ETAKAETSK
-975 EQAEI
+975 EQAKI
-980 DSKKAQKSENKAK
+980 DEKKAQKSENKAK

-1009 EDSLTDIQ
+1009 ENSLTDIQ
-1017 RESLKGIKVIA
+1017 RESIKGIKVIA

-1046 AYKGK
+1046 LYKGK

-1084 GEGTMLYTLSHE
+1084 GEGTILYTLSHE

-1120 SDNGI
+1120 SDNNI

-1140 NGKSISYGTAY
+1140 NGRSISYGTAY

-1209 YVKDIKGMTDKLQ
+1209 YVRDIKGMTDKLQ
-1222 ALWFEGLEDAS
+1222 TLWFEALEDAGD
-1233 EANLT
+1233 T
-1238 SVETTKT
+1238 
-1245 KYQLREYSKHQ
+1245 YS
-1256 KENWKNSKKIVLYEN
+1256 
-1271 VIQFEAFINEA
+1271 
-1282 RTNNQFVKKMYF
+1282 
-1294 GSIPNDL
+1294 
-1301 AKLIKQ
+1301 
-1307 KTGINVENYNC
+1307 
-1318 SLGANEIRKIFK
+1318 
-1330 DHGDEDFESLR
+1330 
-1341 GQRAITIADIK
+1341 
-1352 NIPVVI
+1352 
-1358 QSPDDIV
+1358 
-1365 LSETPY
+1365 
-1371 NGKPVIRFVKD
+1371 
-1382 INGKITISAVVSDK
+1382 
-1396 HLDLFVQTAY
+1396 
-1406 ASAKKRSLATATDEQ
+1406 
-1421 APVNTP
+1421 
-1427 EATRSTAPNIGSL
+1427 
-1440 PQNSESSQGKFSL
+1440 
-1453 RESVE
+1453 
-1458 ETKDL
+1458 
-1463 VAVHNISEE
+1463 AVHN
-1472 KLLKSLQL
+1472 K
-1480 GGLPMP
+1480 
-1486 SIAIIRA
+1486 
-1493 KEGHEN
+1493 
-1499 FGTIS
+1499 
-1504 LVFGKETIDPQFFRS
+1504 
-1519 NKVYSGDAWTPTYPR
+1519 
-1534 VEYKI
+1534 
-1539 DENVVEKGVD
+1539 
-1549 EVERLIK
+1549 
-1556 SRGFGKD
+1556 
-1563 DFGYLSSI
+1563 
-1571 SEDSFK
+1571 
-1577 YGNTEEVANKTAL
+1577 
-1590 QVAYLIDKG
+1590 KG
-1599 IDFKPVY
+1599 IGVGEQKMSVR
-1606 KEGQL
+1606 E
-1611 SDFGRFDNFVVKNI
+1611 FDW
-1625 AEALGK
+1625 
-1631 ERIVELHN
+1631 
-1639 NSEGVKSAVEEIRNL
+1639 NSEGGQLIASTMSMETCKQMIERAYRIVNPNQYEETPIYRNADQWLADVGAGEVALYIENEYMLQEKYLDKIPAYLDGDVYVSEIIEAYQAGVLKGSNNKEEAKRLNVSEGIDYTDGRFYAPQKIEGVKELYETANQKLTKVNKKEVTEARAKILLFAHNRGAVEKLGITQSELNKKLRSWANYSAKARDISARVNNNVAMSNMWTGIENSSYLYNATVSEDDFLNL
-1654 ANEYKANK
+1654 VGDISGSSSEYERRFIASTMLALDTHIDYTGIKFK
-1662 YKDNEKLFA
+1662 F
-1671 ELSKNP
+1671 
-1677 FYGENNFGFSQ
+1677 GENNFERGSVLGDYNDSSRTIRIRRGSGLNTVS
-1688 AHEIVEGAYKYFNNG
+1688 HEMGHAIDHQWERDVWEWSGRESRSSNNG
-1703 SRTKIDEWETKN
+1703 LSLGYVNLSLITDPEVNQWIKNFQVFVDNISDSSSITSQYAQSKN
-1715 EIADLIDK
+1715 EVFAR
-1723 TDYKKWVNNLF
+1723 
-1734 DGFVAKEG
+1734 FVAW
-1742 IRNNKDLF
+1742 F
-1750 TPSGNRR
+1750 TEQTMQIATGRMQNYG
-1757 SFEDLHY
+1757 HY
-1764 EHNLEN
+1764 IAARADKFTYNHYIEFVKILQE
-1770 VIKAMK
+1770 KAK
-1776 EEGSKGVGS
+1776 L
-1785 FGGGNIFGASTTE
+1785 
-1798 ISSIADVKNSA
+1798 DA
-1809 KKRLQS
+1809 KHQK
-1815 LSDEEFSEIKKGF
+1815 
-1828 ADRFFELASSLPNN
+1828 
-1842 KDSFT
+1842 
-1847 ATDDAANVL
+1847 ANQ
-1856 VEAISKYKTK
+1856 E
-1866 SGIANY
+1866 
-1872 IRRECQGWATYSD
+1872 
-1885 YVVDDLIELV
+1885 
-1895 SDIQQ
+1895 
-1900 MPTKYF
+1900 
-1906 EAKPQ
+1906 
-1911 RAVGFDEVKAVIIP
+1911 EVKSRGLSYVTF
-1925 DNSSAEL
+1925 SS
-1932 KSALKSKSFNVLEY
+1932 
-1946 QSGNEQ
+1946 EQ
-1952 DRVAV
+1952 V
-1957 LNSIEDVKF
+1957 
-1966 SDRDSDGNTL
+1966 
-1976 SKEQQEFFKDS
+1976 
-1987 KVRDKD
+1987 
-1993 GNLLVVYH
+1993 
-2001 GTRKADFTVFKRN
+2001 
-2014 INFFTDDKEMAD
+2014 
-2026 SYAYNSEMYTGYLNI
+2026 
-2041 VNPYIIDAKGEKW
+2041 
-2054 SRIPIDAETKN
+2054 
-2065 MLAEYGA
+2065 
-2072 STFKEGGKWRTT
+2072 
-2084 PADIAYAI
+2084 
-2092 EDGVDNG
+2092 
-2099 DFDYD
+2099 
-2104 GIIIRNINDTGSYY
+2104 
-2118 KSNDNII
+2118 
-2125 ADDYITFNSN
+2125 
-2135 QFKNIDNKTP
+2135 KNIDNKAP

-2151 HFSDRDSV
+2151 RFSDRSFSEQIDDVLDGADTTSTHLKVMDTPSILQEAGLPNLPILMTTKHLKSITASSGKKKVNYHGLDVDIVKKLPKYISEPVMIADSLTRDDSIVVITEAVDSKKRPVLAAILLDGAGRIDSKHINANIMTSAYGKDNFNSFLKRIADNDALVYWNKKKSQALSVSLGLQLPNAITSLNSDTIIRKAKAFDKKKIGSQQKNLSDTDIRYSDREPDFRFSDRDSV

-2169 QSKLDELRK
+2169 QSKLNELRK

-2184 SSDEFNN
+2184 SSDEYNN
-2191 LISDILSAEKETEK
+2191 LISDVFFAETEK
-2205 TKSINEYNSWTAKT
+2205 TKSINEYKSWIAKT

-2225 DEIESL
+2225 GEIESL
-2231 QKEYSEIN
+2231 QKEHSEIN
-2239 RTISERVKQKAIEDE
+2239 RIISERVKQKAIEDE

-2422 KFFYSDR
+2422 RFFYSER
-2429 DPDSF
+2429 DPDGGFSKRYLLANAL
-2434 EARQEVQ
+2434 ESTAKTAEDKKKLVEYKAKLGKLSEVQQRLQEVNAKIKEISFGKGKRDKVKLAELQ
-2441 KQLVKENAILKE
+2441 KTS
-2453 DNILLKELVALQ
+2453 KELNDLIN
-2465 RKVTNGTILK
+2465 RYDK
-2475 KSSVEAVSKKIM
+2475 
-2487 KQLNVKGNTQE
+2487 
-2498 LSKLLSDVYSY
+2498 KLLSLES
-2509 ILRGTEVTWEDIT
+2509 TESLKQVLEREKKAAYKKAAQEGKEALADYQ
-2522 EKAQP
+2522 EKAKQ
-2527 AINWIYENMQTEKVV
+2527 
-2542 DEYTLGV
+2542 
-2549 LREIRKSRV
+2549 RE
-2558 SLDETQKAEIK
+2558 Q
-2569 AVLGSY
+2569 
-2575 KDFQKYTFGKI
+2575 
-2586 IIAKDGLSMDSWWG
+2586 
-2600 EMNEKYPNI
+2600 
-2609 FDIDISSSDMPTAL
+2609 
-2623 IGILDNLSNSLYEEV
+2623 
-2638 YNYQSEMT
+2638 
-2646 KQDVLTEIYD
+2646 
-2656 GYWDVS
+2656 
-2662 TLHTVADQNQKK
+2662 
-2674 INELKAKHKEKMSK
+2674 
-2688 VRSSHN
+2688 
-2694 KKIVELKNKHKQ
+2694 
-2706 EIKEIKAALREKSL
+2706 
-2720 QKEKDIRT
+2720 DIRT
-2728 KYQESRKNAIDK
+2728 KYQESRKTAIDK
-2740 RHQTQMRH
+2740 RHRTQMRH

-2834 TPMSKMSLEQLNSVY
+2834 TPMSEMSLEQLNSVY

-2879 AVMVEESRLPKL
+2879 AVMVEESKLPKL

-2939 KDVDEANAV
+2939 RDVDEANAV
-2948 AKNAREKYGY
+2948 AKNARKKYGY

-2972 DGKVMRMNLEHMMS
+2972 DGKVLRMNLEHMMS

-3037 AKIKDKMSE
+3037 AKIKNKMSE

-3225 VVVQQPTAILRAT
+3225 VVVQQPTAVLRAT
-3238 AMIAPKYFAGKPNV
+3238 AMIDPKYFAGKPNV
-3252 KQYKQLKKYAP
+3252 HMIKNYEQLKKYAP

-3302 ISMLGAAGGDILGWC
+3302 ISMLGAAWGDILGWC
-3317 TIWAAV
+3317 TIWDAV

-3387 VSVNMMYNAVLQA
+3387 VSVNMMYNAILQA

-3405 GMIAKAA
+3405 GMKAKAV
-3412 RTIVA
+3412 RTIGA
-3417 VYLSQIAAS
+3417 VYLAQIAAS

-3440 DETFGEKFAEAWSDK
+3440 EETYLEKFAEAWSDK

-3525 LFGLPVKNVIR
+3525 LFGLPVKNILR
-3536 TGREIYNAFK
+3536 TGREMYNAVNAI
-3546 MGFSDVEG
+3546 FSDVES
-3554 GSFGEAFVRGMTGEE
+3554 GSFGEAFVRGMTGEK

-3589 MLREGYDDDTAYET
+3589 ILREGYDDDSAYET

-3614 RVKEAAKA
+3614 RIKQAAQA
-3622 GYNGDVTE
+3622 GYDGDVAE

-3647 IVVEAINAEVNFV
+3647 IVVEAINAEVN
-3660 SNKIKEAAKAES
+3660 
-3672 KGDRDEKKD
+3672 
-3681 IIEELINEHN
+3681 
-3691 FSEKDIVNAIKK
+3691 AIKK
-3703 ELDSEEDEAE
+3703 KLDPEEDETE
-3713 DVEEKKSIY
+3713 DAEEKKSVY
-3722 STKDISTALE
+3722 STKDISIALE
-3732 DGDAALAKEI
+3732 EGDAALAKEI

-3784 LYVEAYNAK
+3784 LYIEAYNAK

>member
-1 MSLLDEYKKRQKENK
+1 MGKYTEYKSKVQNGASLQNKSKYRQYKEQKDFSSKFDNFSK
-16 QVTNNNLFYE
+16 DLDDYIESNNLF
-26 LKQRK
+26 L
-31 AFETQKDI
+31 
-39 ISRMNSW
+39 NSYK
-46 NNNSSAFMNEFKNRF
+46 ERF
-61 YDKDG
+61 FDQDG
-66 NYIDSFRSDTNDA
+66 NYISNKYRDDSKGA
-79 LIKANIQKKYLDT
+79 LHFANSQ
-92 ERESLSKILKEYES
+92 
-106 FYDENWVKNIRL
+106 KNILEKQRQEL
-118 QLANGHFGQDKI
+118 LGFLDSYGSNFEPENVLKTQNYLNDQGSAYEKI
-130 IESYVS
+130 IKTYDDD
-136 NNNLFSQFEN
+136 NKLFSSFETE
-146 ADEFDK
+146 DEFDK
-152 WSEQQKKDEELRKT
+152 WYEEEKHKEEWRNT
-166 DLNYTKNQITVLELD
+166 DLVRTQNEITVLELD
-181 FERMQNL
+181 LERLEKL

-195 FSELSAKEYA
+195 YSELTTKEYA
-205 LKEQNRRADLTVDP
+205 LKEQNRRADLKVDS
-219 KLKKEVETLRA
+219 KLQEEVESLRA
-230 ELETTKAEYAQLS
+230 ELESTKSEYAHLS
-243 TTLGNA
+243 TILGNTSS
-249 DDIASRLNSLR
+249 IENKLNDLR
-260 DTYEQAKEFQETEA
+260 NTYNSAKEFQETEA
-274 LTTKA
+274 LTTDA

-284 FKEFAQKGSEWGADT
+284 FEDVAQQGLNIENPTWFESEGSMSIFGWQ
-299 NFEIYG
+299 
-305 KDEGRGTYG
+305 
-314 FFNREKNDLI
+314 
-324 SYYRNNLSSYE
+324 
-335 NEAARMV
+335 
-342 NGPTKE
+342 P
-348 MEKAYH
+348 
-354 FAKEMTEDE
+354 FAKEVKNKYTFAKNTEGEANNIAASTHYNLMTEQEGKIYSYWLMKDSKKAEQYLASLEDVLNQRSAGKYMEE
-363 YNIYAYYLG
+363 Y
-372 KGDTGSAKKYLDSIE
+372 GDD
-387 QSITYR
+387 
-393 FAENFYEQN
+393 QN
-402 LKDANIF
+402 LAADY
-409 EQIIFGLSVGT
+409 IFGFAAGVD
-420 EQFQTGL
+420 QFSTGF
-427 ENLISDETEYDS
+427 ENLFSDKEYYNTNSMQYTSGAIRDKLADDDFKILGS
-439 SYRQLISGKVQE
+439 SIGQVG
-451 DLKDSTFGKVAYDL
+451 YDL
-465 SVTTGNMLPSIL
+465 FNTTGNMMPSIL
-477 ASTAIGLINPV
+477 ASIAAGVINPWLGQ
-488 AGNTVGTALM
+488 ATGSLLM
-498 GASAK
+498 GASAS

-509 MINLGYTKE
+509 MINLGYDKDK
-518 QASNY
+518 ARFY
-523 STLVGA
+523 STLVGG
-529 SEAGLQYL
+529 SEAGLQFL
-537 LGGIGKLGGSVS
+537 LGRIGKLGGSVS
-549 SKAISSAV
+549 KKAISSAV
-557 SKIDNVFAR
+557 SKIDNAFAR
-566 TAIQLG
+566 AAIQLG

-607 EEALY
+607 KEALY
-612 SGLLGALSAGVLEG
+612 AGLLGSLSAGILDNVPGIGEQTIAT
-626 GSVVSSNINTYKTGK
+626 NIKTYKTGK
-641 QIKAAGVTAEQ
+641 QLKAAGVTAEQ

-685 FNELNAEITVQNKAE
+685 FNELNTEITAQNKAE

-705 RAKGINPVSANSIAN
+705 RTKGINPVSANSIAN

-726 AGEELTSK
+726 AGEELTAK

-776 YQIKQALDKAV
+776 YQINQALDKEV
-787 KKAEKKKAKNTA
+787 KKAEKKKTKNAA
-799 NNTADTQDVQ
+799 NNTTNTQDAQ
-809 NTAQQAEMEDFET
+809 NTAQRAEIEDFEAET
-822 EADTSLAESEKA
+822 DTSLVESEKV
-834 NEANPRVSD
+834 NEANTRVSD
-843 NGRTFSTKT
+843 NGRTFNTKT
-852 GEDLDIVGIAST
+852 GEDLDIVGIASA
-864 KDKTFKTADGQ
+864 KDKTFNTADGQ
-875 TVDSKDVSFATEN
+875 IVDSKDVSFATEN

-912 YIPSNNISVTDYLLG
+912 YIPSDNISVTDYLLG

-945 LDTDVRN
+945 LDSDVRN

-980 DSKKAQKSENKAK
+980 DEKKAQKSENKTK
-993 KKGRVTFD
+993 KKGSVTFD

-1017 RESLKGIKVIA
+1017 RESIKGIKVIA

-1046 AYKGK
+1046 PYKGK
-1051 RVYKDSNGNVKLAP
+1051 RVYTDSNGNVKLAP

-1120 SDNGI
+1120 SNNGI

-1222 ALWFEGLEDAS
+1222 ALWFEGLEDAG
-1233 EANLT
+1233 EAYST
-1238 SVETTKT
+1238 TAGTTKT
-1245 KYQLREYSKHQ
+1245 DANYSFRGTNANEIEVYETSEEIKKLSAKEKIKAFYDIMVNQYRGRTAKFVRNGHTYYAVFDKADVNKNIYGDKRSDKKGLKAKINVGADGDIFELVENSQYNGSARESGKNIMAHKGVNYWDYFIKTVQIDNKVFDLVANVRKKSDSSYVYSIQLN
-1256 KENWKNSKKIVLYEN
+1256 ENKKIVASPPL
-1271 VIQFEAFINEA
+1271 
-1282 RTNNQFVKKMYF
+1282 
-1294 GSIPNDL
+1294 GSAERALNRVL
-1301 AKLIKQ
+1301 NA
-1307 KTGINVENYNC
+1307 TGN
-1318 SLGANEIRKIFK
+1318 
-1330 DHGDEDFESLR
+1330 
-1341 GQRAITIADIK
+1341 
-1352 NIPVVI
+1352 
-1358 QSPDDIV
+1358 
-1365 LSETPY
+1365 
-1371 NGKPVIRFVKD
+1371 
-1382 INGKITISAVVSDK
+1382 
-1396 HLDLFVQTAY
+1396 
-1406 ASAKKRSLATATDEQ
+1406 
-1421 APVNTP
+1421 
-1427 EATRSTAPNIGSL
+1427 SL
-1440 PQNSESSQGKFSL
+1440 PQDSESSQGKFSL

-1463 VAVHNISEE
+1463 VAVHNLSEE

-1519 NKVYSGDAWTPTYPR
+1519 NKVFSGDAWTPTYPR
-1534 VEYKI
+1534 VGYKI

-1556 SRGFGKD
+1556 SKGFGKD

-1577 YGNTEEVANKTAL
+1577 YGNTDEVANKTAL
-1590 QVAYLIDKG
+1590 KVAYLIDKG

-1611 SDFGRFDNFVVKNI
+1611 SDFGRFDNFVVKHI

-1654 ANEYKANK
+1654 ANKYKANK

-1677 FYGENNFGFSQ
+1677 FYGENNFDFSQ

-1703 SRTKIDEWETKN
+1703 SRAKIDEWETKS
-1715 EIADLIDK
+1715 EIAGLIDK

-1734 DGFVAKEG
+1734 DGFIAKEG

-1757 SFEDLHY
+1757 SFEALHY

-1776 EEGSKGVGS
+1776 EEGSKGVGA
-1785 FGGGNIFGASTTE
+1785 FGGRNIFGASTTE
-1798 ISSIADVKNSA
+1798 ISSIADIKNSA
-1809 KKRLQS
+1809 EKRFRS

-1856 VEAISKYKTK
+1856 VEAILKYKTK

-1872 IRRECQGWATYSD
+1872 IRKECQGWATYSD

-1932 KSALKSKSFNVLEY
+1932 KSALESKSFNVLEY

-1993 GNLLVVYH
+1993 GNLLVMYH
-2001 GTRKADFTVFKRN
+2001 GTPNAGFTKFKSGTYFTQYKWYADRYQSQGASSLGVKKT
-2014 INFFTDDKEMAD
+2014 AD
-2026 SYAYNSEMYTGYLNI
+2026 NPDTYAVYLNI
-2041 VNPYIIDAKGEKW
+2041 KKPFDTRNKTERDIFY
-2054 SRIPIDAETKN
+2054 N
-2065 MLAEYGA
+2065 EYYRQWGTGTDLME
-2072 STFKEGGKWRTT
+2072 SGLPDWM
-2084 PADIAYAI
+2084 
-2092 EDGVDNG
+2092 DGMDLQEFLEENG
-2099 DFDYD
+2099 YDYD
-2104 GIIIRNINDTGSYY
+2104 GLILDEGGVGGYGEEVKSRGLSYVAF
-2118 KSNDNII
+2118 S
-2125 ADDYITFNSN
+2125 SE
-2135 QFKNIDNKTP
+2135 QVKNIDNKTP

-2151 HFSDRDSV
+2151 R
-2159 DSLLERRTSI
+2159 
-2169 QSKLDELRK
+2169 
-2178 TRKELE
+2178 
-2184 SSDEFNN
+2184 
-2191 LISDILSAEKETEK
+2191 
-2205 TKSINEYNSWTAKT
+2205 
-2219 KYDEIV
+2219 
-2225 DEIESL
+2225 
-2231 QKEYSEIN
+2231 
-2239 RTISERVKQKAIEDE
+2239 
-2254 RKKIAESG
+2254 
-2262 LSDADYFR
+2262 
-2270 KSAIKEFGYTPYFYD
+2270 
-2285 AGYMLPNGKLLN
+2285 
-2297 FSGEKGKHFGSRG
+2297 
-2310 QDHRA
+2310 
-2315 IETVYADVSRGKAM
+2315 
-2329 LKFMSEGNIRVMAET
+2329 
-2344 PGLDISSVAEPTSEQ
+2344 
-2359 YTVIKKF
+2359 
-2366 VREYAKE
+2366 
-2373 KYLAVDITD
+2373 
-2382 ENGNVIGTYGY
+2382 
-2393 ENNINA
+2393 
-2399 DRVVNDIKYYFQ
+2399 
-2411 NGAIREQSSVS
+2411 
-2422 KFFYSDR
+2422 YSDR

-2434 EARQEVQ
+2434 ESRQEVQ
-2441 KQLVKENAILKE
+2441 KQLAKENAILKE

-2465 RKVTNGTILK
+2465 RKVTNGTVLK
-2475 KSSVEAVSKKIM
+2475 KSSVDAVSKKIM

-2527 AINWIYENMQTEKVV
+2527 AINWIYENMQTEKVA

-2558 SLDETQKAEIK
+2558 SLDETQKAEIN

-2575 KDFQKYTFGKI
+2575 KDFQRYTLGRI

-2600 EMNEKYPNI
+2600 EMSEKYPNI
-2609 FDIDISSSDMPTAL
+2609 FDSDISSSDMPTAL
-2623 IGILDNLSNSLYEEV
+2623 IGILDNLSNSLYEEA

-2646 KQDVLTEIYD
+2646 KHDVLTEIYD

-2674 INELKAKHKEKMSK
+2674 INELKAKHKEKLSK
-2688 VRSSHN
+2688 VRSLHN

-2720 QKEKDIRT
+2720 QKEQDIRT
-2728 KYQESRKNAIDK
+2728 KYQESRQKSIEGRNK
-2740 RHQTQMRH
+2740 TGMRH
-2748 KIQKVIMELDGML
+2748 KIQKVMLELHNML
-2761 RHGTKEKNVKVG
+2761 QHGTKERNVKIG
-2773 LQKVV
+2773 LQEAV
-2778 ADAVQ
+2778 AEALT
-2783 AINADTVKLEALRKA
+2783 AINGDTVKLEKIRKA
-2798 YADIRYGKS
+2798 YADISKGKN
-2807 EDVPAYYMEE
+2807 EDFPAYYREE

-2822 QKIDEVIDLVGD
+2822 SKIDDVIDIVGD
-2834 TPMSKMSLEQLNSVY
+2834 IPMSKMSLEQLTAVY
-2849 DMYRMVLT
+2849 DMYKMVLT
-2857 TVRNVNKVFR
+2857 TVRNVNKLWR
-2867 ENKLEDL
+2867 AGKLEDL
-2874 RVNAE
+2874 QQNAN
-2879 AVMVEESRLPKL
+2879 AVMSEIDKLPKL
-2891 KEERSKAIETVR
+2891 KEERVKAFELVR
-2903 KYMWNEM
+2903 EFSWNEM
-2910 IPVYAFETLG
+2910 IPAYAFERLG
-2920 SNTLKKFF
+2920 SDTFKKFF
-2928 WDTVEAQNVFA
+2928 WDTIEAQNVLAEDVNEAKTFA
-2939 KDVDEANAV
+2939 DAV
-2948 AKNAREKYGY
+2948 REKYNY
-2958 KTWDRSKIYEFTLE
+2958 KKWNRSKIYEFELK
-2972 DGKVMRMNLEHMMS
+2972 DGRIFRMTLEHMMS
-2986 VYAYSKRKQAISHM
+2986 IYAYSKRDQAIPHM
-3000 TTGGFFFN
+3000 STGGFFFN
-3008 DDATFRKK
+3008 DSSTFRKK
-3016 GGVISLISSQEEGYK
+3016 GGVLKIIKSTEEGYK
-3031 VSAETL
+3031 VDADLLAE
-3037 AKIKDKMSE
+3037 IKDAMPKE
-3046 VAKGSIEYV
+3046 SIDYV
-3055 DEMQSYLTDMG
+3055 DEMQDYLTKMG
-3066 EKGNE
+3066 AKGNE

-3093 KDFVFQTNQPTQETS
+3093 RDFVFQSNQPTQEVS

-3123 NPIVLDSF
+3123 NPIVLEAF
-3131 DDIWAS
+3131 DEIWAS

-3142 SQYHAFVIPIDN
+3142 SQYHAFVVPIDN
-3154 LNKVYNYGTWLGDSS
+3154 INKIHNYGTWAGTSS
-3169 KSVSTI
+3169 VAVSTMI
-3175 IGSRHGKAANEYLT
+3175 KGRFGEAANEYIS
-3189 QFIQDLNG
+3189 QFIRDLNG
-3197 GISVKGASNPLMNMF
+3197 GVSMKGATNPFMSLF
-3212 GKFKKTAVAASTS
+3212 GKFKKTAVAFSTS

-3238 AMIAPKYFAGKPNV
+3238 AMIDPKYFVGKPTV
-3252 KQYKQLKKYAP
+3252 HMIKEYEQLKKYAP
-3263 IAIIKEIGG
+3263 ITVIKEIGG
-3272 FDAGAGRQATN
+3272 FDAGAGRQISN
-3283 WLNDDTK
+3283 WLNSDTLQGFAKANQKVDD
-3290 QGVDKAL
+3290 V
-3297 QKIDD
+3297 
-3302 ISMLGAAGGDILGWC
+3302 SMLGAAWGDKLGWC
-3317 TIWAAV
+3317 AIWDAV
-3323 KREVKANNKGMD
+3323 KREVKANNKGMN

-3341 LNLAGKRFTEVIVY
+3341 LKKAGERFTEVIVY
-3355 TQVYDSTLSRSGYMR
+3355 TQVYDSTLSRSGFMR

-3387 VSVNMMYNAVLQA
+3387 VSVNMMYNAIIQA

-3405 GMIAKAA
+3405 GAKAKA
-3412 RTIVA
+3412 VRTIGA
-3417 VYLSQIAAS
+3417 VYLAQIAAS
-3426 AAASAIYALRDDDE
+3426 AARSAIYALRDDDE
-3440 DETFGEKFAEAWSDK
+3440 EETYMEKFAEAWAND
-3455 MLGKY
+3455 MFGY
-3460 ALTGEL
+3460 YGLTGEL

-3485 DVERTDIAVIKDIKD
+3485 DVERTDVSVFKDIKD

-3525 LFGLPVKNVIR
+3525 LFGLPVKNVVR
-3536 TGREIYNAFK
+3536 TAREVYNAF
-3546 MGFSDVEG
+3546 GAIFSDVDG

-3569 KSKPNKLYD
+3569 NTKPNKLYD

-3589 MLREGYDDDTAYET
+3589 ILREGYKDDSAYET

-3614 RVKEAAKA
+3614 RIKEAAQA
-3622 GYNGDVTE
+3622 GYDGDVAE

-3647 IVVEAINAEVNFV
+3647 IVVEAINAE
-3660 SNKIKEAAKAES
+3660 I
-3672 KGDRDEKKD
+3672 
-3681 IIEELINEHN
+3681 
-3691 FSEKDIVNAIKK
+3691 NAIKK
-3703 ELDSEEDEAE
+3703 KLDPEEDETE
-3713 DVEEKKSIY
+3713 NVEEKKSIY

-3732 DGDAALAKEI
+3732 DGDATLAKEI

-3757 DEDLKQKEAEKKAKT
+3757 DEDLNQKEAEKKAKT
-3772 SVKSSLSEYWKK
+3772 SVKSSLSEYWKP
-3784 LYVEAYNAK
+3784 LYIDAYKSKN
-3793 DTDEMKRI
+3793 TEEMKRI
-3801 RFVLKDTGLYGT
+3801 RFVLKDTGLYGS
-3813 ANDIISTCNNWVK
+3813 AGDIIDTCNSWIKN
-3826 ESRKK
+3826 SRK

>member
-1 MSLLDEYKKRQKENK
+1 MGKFTEYKLKKQADTNSATKYRQFREREIANQASQYIVEQLKNYENSNSKFIQSYKDRFFDSDGKYISDKYRRNTQVELLFANKEK
-16 QVTNNNLFYE
+16 EQLE
-26 LKQRK
+26 KQRK
-31 AFETQKDI
+31 ELIGLLDSYGSNFKEDWLQETQKYLNDAGGAYEKI
-39 ISRMNSW
+39 IKTYSDDNELFS
-46 NNNSSAFMNEFKNRF
+46 EFK
-61 YDKDG
+61 
-66 NYIDSFRSDTNDA
+66 
-79 LIKANIQKKYLDT
+79 
-92 ERESLSKILKEYES
+92 
-106 FYDENWVKNIRL
+106 
-118 QLANGHFGQDKI
+118 
-130 IESYVS
+130 
-136 NNNLFSQFEN
+136 N
-146 ADEFDK
+146 ADEFYD
-152 WSEQQKKDEELRKT
+152 WSEKQKQKETLRNTDLASVKTEISDLTNALNNILSIEGQKSLLANQYDNLMYSSGQYPSAEGQTELNAIKAELDAFDKKQKELEGVFGSSSDLKKKLEELNKT
-166 DLNYTKNQITVLELD
+166 Y
-181 FERMQNL
+181 
-188 RNKESEL
+188 S
-195 FSELSAKEYA
+195 SAKE
-205 LKEQNRRADLTVDP
+205 L
-219 KLKKEVETLRA
+219 
-230 ELETTKAEYAQLS
+230 
-243 TTLGNA
+243 
-249 DDIASRLNSLR
+249 
-260 DTYEQAKEFQETEA
+260 QETEA
-274 LTTKA
+274 LTIDA

-284 FKEFAQKGSEWGADT
+284 FEKFAQKGSEWGNNT
-299 NFEIYG
+299 NFEFYG

-335 NEAARMV
+335 NEAAHMA

-372 KGDTGSAKKYLDSIE
+372 KGDTDSAQKYLDSIE

-393 FAENFYEQN
+393 FAENFYDKN
-402 LKDANIF
+402 LKDANYL
-409 EQIIFGLSVGT
+409 EQIVFALTAGT

-427 ENLISDETEYDS
+427 ENLFLDS
-439 SYRQLISGKVQE
+439 SEFAPSYRQVASEKVRE
-451 DLKDSTFGKVAYDL
+451 ELADDGFEVFGSSLGQVGYDL
-465 SVTTGNMLPSIL
+465 ASTTGNMMPSIL
-477 ASTAIGLINPV
+477 ASTAVGLINPV
-488 AGNTVGTALM
+488 AGQMVGSALM

-509 MINLGYTKE
+509 MINLGYNPE
-518 QASNY
+518 QASRY

-529 SEAGLQYL
+529 SEAGLQFL

-572 GSMLSEGAEEYL
+572 GNMFLEGSEEYL

-607 EEALY
+607 EDALY

-626 GSVVSSNINTYKTGK
+626 GSTVGGNVSTYRTGK
-641 QIKAAGVTAEQ
+641 QLKAAGVTAEQ
-652 LSELGSKLSVD
+652 LSELGSKLSIN

-685 FNELNAEITVQNKAE
+685 FNALNAEITAQNKAE

-705 RAKGINPVSANSIAN
+705 RAKSINPVSANSIAN

-726 AGEELTSK
+726 AGEELTAK

-799 NNTADTQDVQ
+799 DAQDTQ
-809 NTAQQAEMEDFET
+809 NTAQQADTEDFGAEI
-822 EADTSLAESEKA
+822 DTSLTESEKA
-834 NEANPRVSD
+834 NEANTRVSD

-852 GEDLDIVGIAST
+852 GEDLNIVGIASV

-875 TVDSKDVSFATEN
+875 TVASKDVSFATEN
-888 EAVLF
+888 EAVLY

-912 YIPSNNISVTDYLLG
+912 YIPSHNISVTDYLLG

-945 LDTDVRN
+945 LDSDVRN
-952 IPEHLSKGLYNLGR
+952 IPEHLSKRLYNLGR
-966 ETAKAEISK
+966 ETARAEISK

-993 KKGRVTFD
+993 KKGSVTFD

-1017 RESLKGIKVIA
+1017 RESIKGIKVIA

-1038 ASYIAKEG
+1038 ASYEAKEG
-1046 AYKGK
+1046 PYKGK
-1051 RVYKDSNGNVKLAP
+1051 RVYKDSNGNIKLAP

-1084 GEGTMLYTLSHE
+1084 GEGTILYTLSHE

-1120 SDNGI
+1120 SDNGT

-1222 ALWFEGLEDAS
+1222 ALWFEGLEDAGEAYSVVKEEKTFYKSKTSRHRYSFRDS
-1233 EANLT
+1233 ESGMANDFLSPYNEELT
-1238 SVETTKT
+1238 HLIDERGDYIVDSFEKLEHIVNIAFDNP
-1245 KYQLREYSKHQ
+1245 KHKATAYFGVVKAEKLNQ
-1256 KENWKNSKKIVLYEN
+1256 IKNS
-1271 VIQFEAFINEA
+1271 INNMPKA
-1282 RTNNQFVKKMYF
+1282 
-1294 GSIPNDL
+1294 S
-1301 AKLIKQ
+1301 
-1307 KTGINVENYNC
+1307 
-1318 SLGANEIRKIFK
+1318 
-1330 DHGDEDFESLR
+1330 
-1341 GQRAITIADIK
+1341 
-1352 NIPVVI
+1352 
-1358 QSPDDIV
+1358 
-1365 LSETPY
+1365 
-1371 NGKPVIRFVKD
+1371 KD
-1382 INGKITISAVVSDK
+1382 ILFKLGRDYSIATTLDSIRHIVDEKSLSRDDVVNYLDRFADTILEFDTVAYSTYVDSYGKKNVGLLFKKTFPDGMLVSF
-1396 HLDLFVQTAY
+1396 DLV
-1406 ASAKKRSLATATDEQ
+1406 SNKKRSIVLQTLYLNRADYQKKKSAETLLMPNAS
-1421 APVNTP
+1421 AHTP
-1427 EATRSTAPNIGSL
+1427 KARVGQTSKHSL
-1440 PQNSESSQGKFSL
+1440 PQDTESSQG
-1453 RESVE
+1453 
-1458 ETKDL
+1458 
-1463 VAVHNISEE
+1463 
-1472 KLLKSLQL
+1472 
-1480 GGLPMP
+1480 
-1486 SIAIIRA
+1486 
-1493 KEGHEN
+1493 
-1499 FGTIS
+1499 
-1504 LVFGKETIDPQFFRS
+1504 
-1519 NKVYSGDAWTPTYPR
+1519 
-1534 VEYKI
+1534 
-1539 DENVVEKGVD
+1539 
-1549 EVERLIK
+1549 
-1556 SRGFGKD
+1556 
-1563 DFGYLSSI
+1563 
-1571 SEDSFK
+1571 
-1577 YGNTEEVANKTAL
+1577 
-1590 QVAYLIDKG
+1590 
-1599 IDFKPVY
+1599 
-1606 KEGQL
+1606 
-1611 SDFGRFDNFVVKNI
+1611 
-1625 AEALGK
+1625 
-1631 ERIVELHN
+1631 
-1639 NSEGVKSAVEEIRNL
+1639 
-1654 ANEYKANK
+1654 
-1662 YKDNEKLFA
+1662 
-1671 ELSKNP
+1671 
-1677 FYGENNFGFSQ
+1677 
-1688 AHEIVEGAYKYFNNG
+1688 
-1703 SRTKIDEWETKN
+1703 
-1715 EIADLIDK
+1715 
-1723 TDYKKWVNNLF
+1723 
-1734 DGFVAKEG
+1734 
-1742 IRNNKDLF
+1742 
-1750 TPSGNRR
+1750 
-1757 SFEDLHY
+1757 
-1764 EHNLEN
+1764 
-1770 VIKAMK
+1770 
-1776 EEGSKGVGS
+1776 
-1785 FGGGNIFGASTTE
+1785 
-1798 ISSIADVKNSA
+1798 
-1809 KKRLQS
+1809 
-1815 LSDEEFSEIKKGF
+1815 
-1828 ADRFFELASSLPNN
+1828 
-1842 KDSFT
+1842 
-1847 ATDDAANVL
+1847 
-1856 VEAISKYKTK
+1856 
-1866 SGIANY
+1866 
-1872 IRRECQGWATYSD
+1872 
-1885 YVVDDLIELV
+1885 
-1895 SDIQQ
+1895 
-1900 MPTKYF
+1900 
-1906 EAKPQ
+1906 
-1911 RAVGFDEVKAVIIP
+1911 
-1925 DNSSAEL
+1925 
-1932 KSALKSKSFNVLEY
+1932 
-1946 QSGNEQ
+1946 
-1952 DRVAV
+1952 
-1957 LNSIEDVKF
+1957 KF

-1993 GNLLVVYH
+1993 GNLLVMYH
-2001 GTRKADFTVFKRN
+2001 GTPNAGFTKFKSGTYFTQHKWYADRYQSQGASSLGVKKT
-2014 INFFTDDKEMAD
+2014 AD
-2026 SYAYNSEMYTGYLNI
+2026 NPDTYAVYLNI
-2041 VNPYIIDAKGEKW
+2041 KKPFDTRNKTERDIFY
-2054 SRIPIDAETKN
+2054 N
-2065 MLAEYGA
+2065 EYYRQWGTGTDLME
-2072 STFKEGGKWRTT
+2072 SGLPDWM
-2084 PADIAYAI
+2084 
-2092 EDGVDNG
+2092 DGMDLQEFLEENG
-2099 DFDYD
+2099 YDYD
-2104 GIIIRNINDTGSYY
+2104 GLILDEGGVGGYGEEV
-2118 KSNDNII
+2118 KSRGLS
-2125 ADDYITFNSN
+2125 YITFSSE
-2135 QFKNIDNKTP
+2135 QVKNIDNKTP
-2145 TSDPDI
+2145 TSDTDI
-2151 HFSDRDSV
+2151 RFSDRNSV
-2159 DSLLERRTSI
+2159 DSLLDRRTSI
-2169 QSKLDELRK
+2169 QSKINELRK

-2184 SSDEFNN
+2184 SSDEYHN
-2191 LISDILSAEKETEK
+2191 LISNVLSAETETEK
-2205 TKSINEYNSWTAKT
+2205 TKSINEYNSWMAKT

-2225 DEIESL
+2225 NEIKSL

-2239 RTISERVKQKAIEDE
+2239 RIISERVKQKAIEDE

-2344 PGLDISSVAEPTSEQ
+2344 PGLDISSVAEPTFEQ
-2359 YTVIKKF
+2359 YTVVKKF

-2382 ENGNVIGTYGY
+2382 ENGNVIGTYEY

-2422 KFFYSDR
+2422 RFLYSDR

-2465 RKVTNGTILK
+2465 RKVTNGTVLK
-2475 KSSVEAVSKKIM
+2475 KSSVDAVSKKIM

-2558 SLDETQKAEIK
+2558 SLDETQKAEIN

-2575 KDFQKYTFGKI
+2575 KDFQKYTLGKI

-2609 FDIDISSSDMPTAL
+2609 FDSDISSSDMPTAL
-2623 IGILDNLSNSLYEEV
+2623 IGILDNLYNSLYEEV

-2662 TLHTVADQNQKK
+2662 TLYTVADQNQKK
-2674 INELKAKHKEKMSK
+2674 INELKAKHKEKLSK

-2720 QKEKDIRT
+2720 KKEQNIRT
-2728 KYQESRKNAIDK
+2728 KYQESRQRSIEGREKTA
-2740 RHQTQMRH
+2740 MRH
-2748 KIQKVIMELDGML
+2748 KIQRVIMELDGML

-2834 TPMSKMSLEQLNSVY
+2834 TPMSEMSLEQLNAVY
-2849 DMYRMVLT
+2849 NMYRMVLT

-2879 AVMVEESRLPKL
+2879 AVMAEESSLPKL
-2891 KEERSKAIETVR
+2891 KEERSKAMETVR

-2939 KDVDEANAV
+2939 RDVDEANTF
-2948 AKNAREKYGY
+2948 AKNAREKHGY
-2958 KTWDRSKIYEFTLE
+2958 KDWDRSKIYEFTLE

-3046 VAKGSIEYV
+3046 VATGSIEYV

-3225 VVVQQPTAILRAT
+3225 TVVQQPTAILRAT
-3238 AMIAPKYFAGKPNV
+3238 AMIDPKYFIGKPNV
-3252 KQYKQLKKYAP
+3252 HMLKQYKQLKKYAP

-3302 ISMLGAAGGDILGWC
+3302 ISMLGAAWGDILGWC
-3317 TIWAAV
+3317 TIWDAV

-3335 VNSEEF
+3335 VNSKEF

-3387 VSVNMMYNAVLQA
+3387 VSVNMMYNAILQA

-3405 GMIAKAA
+3405 GMKAKAV
-3412 RTIVA
+3412 RTIGA
-3417 VYLSQIAAS
+3417 VYLSTIAAS

-3440 DETFGEKFAEAWSDK
+3440 DETYIEKFAEAWSDK

-3460 ALTGEL
+3460 GLTGEL

-3500 AFDGLFSDNKST
+3500 AFDGLFSENKST

-3525 LFGLPVKNVIR
+3525 LFGLPVKNILR
-3536 TGREIYNAFK
+3536 TGREMYNAVNAI
-3546 MGFSDVEG
+3546 FSDVEG
-3554 GSFGEAFVRGMTGEE
+3554 GSFGEAFLRGITGEE

-3589 MLREGYDDDTAYET
+3589 ILREGYDDDAAYET

-3614 RVKEAAKA
+3614 RIKEAAEA
-3622 GYNGDVTE
+3622 GYNGDVAE

-3647 IVVEAINAEVNFV
+3647 IVVEAINAEVN
-3660 SNKIKEAAKAES
+3660 
-3672 KGDRDEKKD
+3672 
-3681 IIEELINEHN
+3681 
-3691 FSEKDIVNAIKK
+3691 AIKK
-3703 ELDSEEDEAE
+3703 ELDSEEDETE

-3732 DGDAALAKEI
+3732 DGDATLAKEI

-3793 DTDEMKRI
+3793 DSDEMRRI

>member
-1 MSLLDEYKKRQKENK
+1 MGKFTDYKLKKQADTNSTTKYRQFREREIANQASQYIVEQLKNYEDSNSKFIQSYNDRFFNSDGKYISDKYRRNTQVELLFANKEKDRLEKQRQELIGLLDSYGSNFKEDW
-16 QVTNNNLFYE
+16 
-26 LKQRK
+26 LK
-31 AFETQKDI
+31 ETQ
-39 ISRMNSW
+39 NYL
-46 NNNSSAFMNEFKNRF
+46 NEA
-61 YDKDG
+61 G
-66 NYIDSFRSDTNDA
+66 NVY
-79 LIKANIQKKYLDT
+79 
-92 ERESLSKILKEYES
+92 
-106 FYDENWVKNIRL
+106 
-118 QLANGHFGQDKI
+118 DKI
-130 IESYVS
+130 IKTYSDD
-136 NNNLFSQFEN
+136 NDLFSQFEN
-146 ADEFDK
+146 ADEFNEWYEAEK
-152 WSEQQKKDEELRKT
+152 HKEELRNT
-166 DLNYTKNQITVLELD
+166 DLFSTEAEILEL
-181 FERMQNL
+181 EYNSKRL
-188 RNKESEL
+188 A
-195 FSELSAKEYA
+195 ELSQKKSEIFTEIATKEYA
-205 LKEQNRRADLTVDP
+205 LNEQNRRADLKVNAN
-219 KLKKEVETLRA
+219 LQKEIESLRA
-230 ELETTKAEYAQLS
+230 EMESVNKEIADFEAVY
-243 TTLGNA
+243 GNA
-249 DDIASRLNSLR
+249 KHIQKYLTELKNV
-260 DTYEQAKEFQETEA
+260 YGEAKEFQETEA
-274 LTTKA
+274 LTTDA

-348 MEKAYH
+348 MERAYH

-477 ASTAIGLINPV
+477 TSAVVGYINPV

-626 GSVVSSNINTYKTGK
+626 GSTVGGNVSTYRKGK

-671 RINENTGAYTIGRM
+671 RINEETGAYTIGRM
-685 FNELNAEITVQNKAE
+685 FNELKTEITAQNKAE

-726 AGEELTSK
+726 AGKELTSK

-776 YQIKQALDKAV
+776 YQIKQALDKAVKQALDKAV

-843 NGRTFSTKT
+843 DGRTFNTKT
-852 GEDLDIVGIAST
+852 GEDLDIVGIASV

-912 YIPSNNISVTDYLLG
+912 YIPSDNISVTDYLLG

-934 GYAGAKDIELM
+934 GYVGAKDIELM
-945 LDTDVRN
+945 LDSDVRN

-1017 RESLKGIKVIA
+1017 RESIKGIKVIA

-1038 ASYIAKEG
+1038 ASYEAKEG
-1046 AYKGK
+1046 QYKGK

-1073 SINLDINSGNL
+1073 SMNLDINSGNL

-1125 KINDLVYEQ
+1125 KINDLVYGQ

-1140 NGKSISYGTAY
+1140 NGRSISYGTAY

-1172 AQKDKTLFEKIKSFI
+1172 AQKDKTLSEKIKSFI
-1187 KDFIDKINK
+1187 KDFINKINK

-1222 ALWFEGLEDAS
+1222 ALWFEGLEDAGESYKKSTETAENEDRYSFRNEDEVIELAVDS
-1233 EANLT
+1233 ELADRLEKSKKSKYTIIKDYLVEKFYGQKFKLSDGIEAIMDKSDAQELSHKADMKKTAALSNLRDIIEKAHFLGKADKVNHKKFDAFRYY
-1238 SVETTKT
+1238 SIKVSFEGEVYDILLNVGHL
-1245 KYQLREYSKHQ
+1245 KYQDEYHIYDITKKGETANQSSTGLSQ
-1256 KENWKNSKKIVLYEN
+1256 PVGNAIKNSFSK
-1271 VIQFEAFINEA
+1271 
-1282 RTNNQFVKKMYF
+1282 
-1294 GSIPNDL
+1294 S
-1301 AKLIKQ
+1301 
-1307 KTGINVENYNC
+1307 
-1318 SLGANEIRKIFK
+1318 
-1330 DHGDEDFESLR
+1330 
-1341 GQRAITIADIK
+1341 
-1352 NIPVVI
+1352 
-1358 QSPDDIV
+1358 
-1365 LSETPY
+1365 
-1371 NGKPVIRFVKD
+1371 
-1382 INGKITISAVVSDK
+1382 
-1396 HLDLFVQTAY
+1396 
-1406 ASAKKRSLATATDEQ
+1406 
-1421 APVNTP
+1421 
-1427 EATRSTAPNIGSL
+1427 SL

-1472 KLLKSLQL
+1472 
-1480 GGLPMP
+1480 
-1486 SIAIIRA
+1486 
-1493 KEGHEN
+1493 N
-1499 FGTIS
+1499 
-1504 LVFGKETIDPQFFRS
+1504 
-1519 NKVYSGDAWTPTYPR
+1519 
-1534 VEYKI
+1534 
-1539 DENVVEKGVD
+1539 
-1549 EVERLIK
+1549 
-1556 SRGFGKD
+1556 
-1563 DFGYLSSI
+1563 
-1571 SEDSFK
+1571 
-1577 YGNTEEVANKTAL
+1577 AL
-1590 QVAYLIDKG
+1590 
-1599 IDFKPVY
+1599 
-1606 KEGQL
+1606 
-1611 SDFGRFDNFVVKNI
+1611 
-1625 AEALGK
+1625 
-1631 ERIVELHN
+1631 
-1639 NSEGVKSAVEEIRNL
+1639 
-1654 ANEYKANK
+1654 
-1662 YKDNEKLFA
+1662 
-1671 ELSKNP
+1671 
-1677 FYGENNFGFSQ
+1677 
-1688 AHEIVEGAYKYFNNG
+1688 
-1703 SRTKIDEWETKN
+1703 
-1715 EIADLIDK
+1715 
-1723 TDYKKWVNNLF
+1723 
-1734 DGFVAKEG
+1734 
-1742 IRNNKDLF
+1742 
-1750 TPSGNRR
+1750 
-1757 SFEDLHY
+1757 
-1764 EHNLEN
+1764 
-1770 VIKAMK
+1770 
-1776 EEGSKGVGS
+1776 
-1785 FGGGNIFGASTTE
+1785 
-1798 ISSIADVKNSA
+1798 
-1809 KKRLQS
+1809 
-1815 LSDEEFSEIKKGF
+1815 
-1828 ADRFFELASSLPNN
+1828 
-1842 KDSFT
+1842 
-1847 ATDDAANVL
+1847 
-1856 VEAISKYKTK
+1856 
-1866 SGIANY
+1866 
-1872 IRRECQGWATYSD
+1872 
-1885 YVVDDLIELV
+1885 
-1895 SDIQQ
+1895 
-1900 MPTKYF
+1900 
-1906 EAKPQ
+1906 
-1911 RAVGFDEVKAVIIP
+1911 
-1925 DNSSAEL
+1925 
-1932 KSALKSKSFNVLEY
+1932 
-1946 QSGNEQ
+1946 
-1952 DRVAV
+1952 
-1957 LNSIEDVKF
+1957 
-1966 SDRDSDGNTL
+1966 
-1976 SKEQQEFFKDS
+1976 
-1987 KVRDKD
+1987 
-1993 GNLLVVYH
+1993 
-2001 GTRKADFTVFKRN
+2001 
-2014 INFFTDDKEMAD
+2014 
-2026 SYAYNSEMYTGYLNI
+2026 
-2041 VNPYIIDAKGEKW
+2041 
-2054 SRIPIDAETKN
+2054 
-2065 MLAEYGA
+2065 
-2072 STFKEGGKWRTT
+2072 
-2084 PADIAYAI
+2084 
-2092 EDGVDNG
+2092 
-2099 DFDYD
+2099 
-2104 GIIIRNINDTGSYY
+2104 
-2118 KSNDNII
+2118 
-2125 ADDYITFNSN
+2125 
-2135 QFKNIDNKTP
+2135 
-2145 TSDPDI
+2145 
-2151 HFSDRDSV
+2151 
-2159 DSLLERRTSI
+2159 
-2169 QSKLDELRK
+2169 
-2178 TRKELE
+2178 
-2184 SSDEFNN
+2184 
-2191 LISDILSAEKETEK
+2191 
-2205 TKSINEYNSWTAKT
+2205 
-2219 KYDEIV
+2219 
-2225 DEIESL
+2225 
-2231 QKEYSEIN
+2231 YSE
-2239 RTISERVKQKAIEDE
+2239 
-2254 RKKIAESG
+2254 
-2262 LSDADYFR
+2262 
-2270 KSAIKEFGYTPYFYD
+2270 
-2285 AGYMLPNGKLLN
+2285 
-2297 FSGEKGKHFGSRG
+2297 
-2310 QDHRA
+2310 
-2315 IETVYADVSRGKAM
+2315 
-2329 LKFMSEGNIRVMAET
+2329 
-2344 PGLDISSVAEPTSEQ
+2344 
-2359 YTVIKKF
+2359 
-2366 VREYAKE
+2366 
-2373 KYLAVDITD
+2373 
-2382 ENGNVIGTYGY
+2382 
-2393 ENNINA
+2393 
-2399 DRVVNDIKYYFQ
+2399 
-2411 NGAIREQSSVS
+2411 
-2422 KFFYSDR
+2422 R

-2475 KSSVEAVSKKIM
+2475 KSSVDAVCKKIM

-2509 ILRGTEVTWEDIT
+2509 ILRGKEVTWEDIT

-2575 KDFQKYTFGKI
+2575 KDFQKYTLGKI

-2609 FDIDISSSDMPTAL
+2609 FDSDISSSDMPTAL

-2728 KYQESRKNAIDK
+2728 KYQESRQKSIEGREKTA
-2740 RHQTQMRH
+2740 MRH
-2748 KIQKVIMELDGML
+2748 KIKKVVSELNNL
-2761 RHGTKEKNVKVG
+2761 LLHGSKEKNVKLG
-2773 LQKVV
+2773 LQKAV
-2778 ADAVQ
+2778 ASALKTINMDTV
-2783 AINADTVKLEALRKA
+2783 NADERVAKYDELIAKASDPVVIDSLKESRDRIKKQGDVLSDKLDALRDAYNDIINSNSKKGDIDFPDYYKA
-2798 YADIRYGKS
+2798 
-2807 EDVPAYYMEE
+2807 E
-2817 AAQIE
+2817 AALVK
-2822 QKIDEVIDLVGD
+2822 QKIESVSDLVGD
-2834 TPMSKMSLEQLNSVY
+2834 TPIRNMSLEQLNSVY

-2857 TVRNVNKVFR
+2857 TVRNANKVWR
-2867 ENKLEDL
+2867 AGKLEDL
-2874 RVNAE
+2874 QQNAN
-2879 AVMVEESRLPKL
+2879 AVMTELDMLPKL
-2891 KEERSKAIETVR
+2891 KEERAENFEKMREFA
-2903 KYMWNEM
+2903 WNEM
-2910 IPVYAFETLG
+2910 IPVYAFERLG
-2920 SNTLKKFF
+2920 SNTFKKFF
-2928 WDTVEAQNVFA
+2928 WDTINAQNVFA
-2939 KDVDEANAV
+2939 EDIAEAKTFADAV
-2948 AKNAREKYGY
+2948 REKYNY
-2958 KTWDRSKIYEFTLE
+2958 ENWNRSEIHEFKLK
-2972 DGKVMRMNLEHMMS
+2972 DGRTFRVNLEHMMS
-2986 VYAYSKRKQAISHM
+2986 IYAYSKRDQAVPHM

-3008 DDATFRKK
+3008 DRSTFRKK
-3016 GGVISLISSQEEGYK
+3016 GGIVKIIKSTEEGYK
-3031 VSAETL
+3031 VDVDVLAE
-3037 AKIKDKMSE
+3037 IKKSMPKE
-3046 VAKGSIEYV
+3046 CIAYV
-3055 DEMQSYLTDMG
+3055 DEMQDYLTKMG

-3175 IGSRHGKAANEYLT
+3175 IGSRHGRAANEYLT
-3189 QFIQDLNG
+3189 QFVQDLNG

-3238 AMIAPKYFAGKPNV
+3238 ALIDPKYFVGKPNIHMV
-3252 KQYKQLKKYAP
+3252 KQYEQLKKYAP

-3302 ISMLGAAGGDILGWC
+3302 ISMLGAAWGDILGWC
-3317 TIWAAV
+3317 TIWDAV

-3387 VSVNMMYNAVLQA
+3387 VSVNMMYNAILQA

-3405 GMIAKAA
+3405 GMKAKAV
-3412 RTIVA
+3412 RTIGA
-3417 VYLSQIAAS
+3417 VYLSTIAAS
-3426 AAASAIYALRDDDE
+3426 AAASAIYALRDDD
-3440 DETFGEKFAEAWSDK
+3440 DEETYMEKFAEAWSDK

-3460 ALTGEL
+3460 GLTGEL
-3466 NPLTQLPAVK
+3466 NPLTQLPAIK

-3500 AFDGLFSDNKST
+3500 AYDGLFSDNKST
-3512 WRKIEDFSGAIAS
+3512 WKKIEVFSGAIAS
-3525 LFGLPVKNVIR
+3525 LFGLPVKNVLR

-3554 GSFGEAFVRGMTGEE
+3554 GSFGEAFVRGMTGEK

-3589 MLREGYDDDTAYET
+3589 ILREGYDDAAAYET

-3614 RVKEAAKA
+3614 RIKEAAEA
-3622 GYNGDVTE
+3622 GYNGDVAE

-3647 IVVEAINAEVNFV
+3647 IVVEAINAAVN
-3660 SNKIKEAAKAES
+3660 SIK
-3672 KGDRDEKKD
+3672 KGSDTGSASENEEPEIEKK
-3681 IIEELINEHN
+3681 E
-3691 FSEKDIVNAIKK
+3691 
-3703 ELDSEEDEAE
+3703 
-3713 DVEEKKSIY
+3713 SIY
-3722 STKDISTALE
+3722 STSDIATAFE
-3732 DGDAALAKEI
+3732 SGDTEFAKEI
-3742 IADIVSVKVENYMAK
+3742 IADIVAVKAENYMTE
-3757 DEDLKQKEAEKKAKT
+3757 DESLKQKDAEEKAKS
-3772 SVKSSLSEYWKK
+3772 SVKGTVTSYWKP
-3784 LYVEAYNAK
+3784 LYIEAYNSKNA
-3793 DTDEMKRI
+3793 DEMRRI
-3801 RFVLKDTGLYGT
+3801 RFALKDTGLYGT

>member
-1 MSLLDEYKKRQKENK
+1 MGKYTEYKLNRQQTADSQTKYRQYREQQNTKNAVNYIVDQLESYSKSTSDFVNK
-16 QVTNNNLFYE
+16 YN
-26 LKQRK
+26 
-31 AFETQKDI
+31 
-39 ISRMNSW
+39 
-46 NNNSSAFMNEFKNRF
+46 NRF
-61 YDKDG
+61 FDDKG
-66 NYIDSFRSDTNDA
+66 NYITDKFRPDTGTELLFASKQKDTLDQQRKELINLLDSYGSNFKEDWLKET
-79 LIKANIQKKYLDT
+79 KKYLNDAG
-92 ERESLSKILKEYES
+92 SVYE
-106 FYDENWVKNIRL
+106 NII
-118 QLANGHFGQDKI
+118 K
-130 IESYVS
+130 SYS
-136 NNNLFSQFEN
+136 NDNDLFSQFEN

-152 WSEQQKKDEELRKT
+152 WLTQQKKDEELRKT

-188 RNKESEL
+188 RNKEN
-195 FSELSAKEYA
+195 ELSSKLSTKEYA

-230 ELETTKAEYAQLS
+230 ELDATKAEYAQLS

-274 LTTKA
+274 LTTEA

-335 NEAARMV
+335 NEAENMA

-354 FAKEMTEDE
+354 FAKEMTKDE

-372 KGDTGSAKKYLDSIE
+372 KGDTDSAQKYLDSIE

-409 EQIIFGLSVGT
+409 EQIVFGLSAGT

-427 ENLISDETEYDS
+427 ENLISDETEFDS

-465 SVTTGNMLPSIL
+465 SVTTGNMLPSIITS
-477 ASTAIGLINPV
+477 AVVGYINPV
-488 AGNTVGTALM
+488 AGQIVGSTLM

-529 SEAGLQYL
+529 SEAGLQYM

-626 GSVVSSNINTYKTGK
+626 GSVISSNVNTYKTGK
-641 QIKAAGVTAEQ
+641 QLKAAGVTAEQ

-671 RINENTGAYTIGRM
+671 RINEETGAYTIGRM
-685 FNELNAEITVQNKAE
+685 FNELNTEITAQNKAE

-726 AGEELTSK
+726 AGEELTAK

-799 NNTADTQDVQ
+799 NNTANTQDTQ
-809 NTAQQAEMEDFET
+809 NTAQQAEIEDFEAET
-822 EADTSLAESEKA
+822 DTSLAENEKA
-834 NEANPRVSD
+834 SEANPRVSD
-843 NGRTFSTKT
+843 NGRTFNTKT
-852 GEDLDIVGIAST
+852 GEDLNIVGIASA

-912 YIPSNNISVTDYLLG
+912 YIPSDNISVTDYLLG

-945 LDTDVRN
+945 LDSDVRN

-980 DSKKAQKSENKAK
+980 DEKKAQKSENKAK
-993 KKGRVTFD
+993 KKGSVTFD

-1017 RESLKGIKVIA
+1017 RESIKGIKVIA

-1038 ASYIAKEG
+1038 ASYEAKEG
-1046 AYKGK
+1046 SYKGK
-1051 RVYKDSNGNVKLAP
+1051 RVYKDSNGNIKLAP

-1084 GEGTMLYTLSHE
+1084 GEGTILYTLSHE

-1140 NGKSISYGTAY
+1140 NGRSISYGTAY

-1222 ALWFEGLEDAS
+1222 ALWFEGLEDAGESYKKSTETAENESHSSFRNEDEVIELAVDS
-1233 EANLT
+1233 ELADRLEKSKKSKYTIIKDYLVEKFYGQKFKLSDGIEAIMDKSDAQELSHKADMKKTAALSNLRDIIEKAHFLGKADKVNHKKFDAFRYY
-1238 SVETTKT
+1238 SIKVSFEGEVYDILLNVGHL
-1245 KYQLREYSKHQ
+1245 KYQDEYHIYDITKKGETANQSSTGLSQ
-1256 KENWKNSKKIVLYEN
+1256 PVGDAIKNSFSN
-1271 VIQFEAFINEA
+1271 
-1282 RTNNQFVKKMYF
+1282 
-1294 GSIPNDL
+1294 S
-1301 AKLIKQ
+1301 
-1307 KTGINVENYNC
+1307 
-1318 SLGANEIRKIFK
+1318 
-1330 DHGDEDFESLR
+1330 
-1341 GQRAITIADIK
+1341 
-1352 NIPVVI
+1352 
-1358 QSPDDIV
+1358 
-1365 LSETPY
+1365 
-1371 NGKPVIRFVKD
+1371 
-1382 INGKITISAVVSDK
+1382 
-1396 HLDLFVQTAY
+1396 
-1406 ASAKKRSLATATDEQ
+1406 
-1421 APVNTP
+1421 
-1427 EATRSTAPNIGSL
+1427 SL

-1463 VAVHNISEE
+1463 VAVHNLSEE

-1493 KEGHEN
+1493 KESHEN

-1534 VEYKI
+1534 VDYKI
-1539 DENVVEKGVD
+1539 NDKAQEKIRNKINKLVPSEVQTTLGLPYLDSDNLTNAMDRHGGNMVTAYKTNYTMKYAYLLDKGNNIELPMTEKELSRFGQHSNKEIIKVAESVSKEDLLKALNGSVD
-1549 EVERLIK
+1549 EAYTVEPAIRQAVSEAVKERHPNNPPWLEMLLPK
-1556 SRGFGKD
+1556 EELP
-1563 DFGYLSSI
+1563 LSELNS
-1571 SEDSFK
+1571 
-1577 YGNTEEVANKTAL
+1577 YA
-1590 QVAYLIDKG
+1590 Q
-1599 IDFKPVY
+1599 
-1606 KEGQL
+1606 
-1611 SDFGRFDNFVVKNI
+1611 
-1625 AEALGK
+1625 EALDYL
-1631 ERIVELHN
+1631 R
-1639 NSEGVKSAVEEIRNL
+1639 EGLQQTVD
-1654 ANEYKANK
+1654 YKA
-1662 YKDNEKLFA
+1662 A
-1671 ELSKNP
+1671 T
-1677 FYGENNFGFSQ
+1677 Q
-1688 AHEIVEGAYKYFNNG
+1688 M
-1703 SRTKIDEWETKN
+1703 IDERVDQGEY
-1715 EIADLIDK
+1715 E
-1723 TDYKKWVNNLF
+1723 KWIKELF
-1734 DGFVAKEG
+1734 SDIVAKEG
-1742 IRNNKDLF
+1742 IRNNKDIF

-1757 SFEDLHY
+1757 SFEALHY

-1776 EEGSKGVGS
+1776 EEGSKGVGA

-1798 ISSIADVKNSA
+1798 ISSIADIKNSA
-1809 KKRLQS
+1809 EKRLRS
-1815 LSDEEFSEIKKGF
+1815 LPDEEFSEIKKGF

-1952 DRVAV
+1952 DRAAV

-1987 KVRDKD
+1987 KVRDTD
-1993 GNLLVVYH
+1993 GNLLVMYH
-2001 GTRKADFTVFKRN
+2001 GTPNAGFTKFKSGTYFTQHKWYADRYQSQGASSLGVKKT
-2014 INFFTDDKEMAD
+2014 AD
-2026 SYAYNSEMYTGYLNI
+2026 NPDTYAVYLNI
-2041 VNPYIIDAKGEKW
+2041 KKPFDTRNKTERDIFY
-2054 SRIPIDAETKN
+2054 N
-2065 MLAEYGA
+2065 EYYRQWGTGTDLME
-2072 STFKEGGKWRTT
+2072 SGLPDWM
-2084 PADIAYAI
+2084 
-2092 EDGVDNG
+2092 DGMDLQEFLEENG
-2099 DFDYD
+2099 YDYD
-2104 GIIIRNINDTGSYY
+2104 GLILDEGGVGGYGEEVKSRGLSYV
-2118 KSNDNII
+2118 
-2125 ADDYITFNSN
+2125 TFSSE
-2135 QFKNIDNKTP
+2135 QVKNIDNKAPTP
-2145 TSDPDI
+2145 DPDI
-2151 HFSDRDSV
+2151 RFSDRSFSEQIDDVLEGADTTSTHLKVMDTPSILQEAGLPDLPILMTAKHLKSITASSGKEKVNYHGLDVDIVKKLPKYISEPVLIADSLTREDSIVVITEAV
-2159 DSLLERRTSI
+2159 DSKKRPVLAAILLDGTGRLDSKHINANIMTSAYGRNNFNSFLERIADNDAVIYWNKKKSQALSVSLGLQLPNAITSLNSDTI
-2169 QSKLDELRK
+2169 IRKAKAFDKKKIESQQKKLSDTDIRYSERDPDGGFSNRYLLANA
-2178 TRKELE
+2178 LE
-2184 SSDEFNN
+2184 S
-2191 LISDILSAEKETEK
+2191 
-2205 TKSINEYNSWTAKT
+2205 TAKT
-2219 KYDEIV
+2219 AEDKKKLV
-2225 DEIESL
+2225 
-2231 QKEYSEIN
+2231 EY
-2239 RTISERVKQKAIEDE
+2239 KA
-2254 RKKIAESG
+2254 K
-2262 LSDADYFR
+2262 L
-2270 KSAIKEFGYTPYFYD
+2270 
-2285 AGYMLPNGKLLN
+2285 GKL
-2297 FSGEKGKHFGSRG
+2297 S
-2310 QDHRA
+2310 
-2315 IETVYADVSRGKAM
+2315 
-2329 LKFMSEGNIRVMAET
+2329 
-2344 PGLDISSVAEPTSEQ
+2344 
-2359 YTVIKKF
+2359 
-2366 VREYAKE
+2366 
-2373 KYLAVDITD
+2373 
-2382 ENGNVIGTYGY
+2382 
-2393 ENNINA
+2393 
-2399 DRVVNDIKYYFQ
+2399 
-2411 NGAIREQSSVS
+2411 
-2422 KFFYSDR
+2422 
-2429 DPDSF
+2429 
-2434 EARQEVQ
+2434 EVQ
-2441 KQLVKENAILKE
+2441 QRLQAVNAK
-2453 DNILLKELVALQ
+2453 
-2465 RKVTNGTILK
+2465 
-2475 KSSVEAVSKKIM
+2475 
-2487 KQLNVKGNTQE
+2487 
-2498 LSKLLSDVYSY
+2498 
-2509 ILRGTEVTWEDIT
+2509 
-2522 EKAQP
+2522 
-2527 AINWIYENMQTEKVV
+2527 
-2542 DEYTLGV
+2542 
-2549 LREIRKSRV
+2549 
-2558 SLDETQKAEIK
+2558 
-2569 AVLGSY
+2569 
-2575 KDFQKYTFGKI
+2575 
-2586 IIAKDGLSMDSWWG
+2586 
-2600 EMNEKYPNI
+2600 
-2609 FDIDISSSDMPTAL
+2609 
-2623 IGILDNLSNSLYEEV
+2623 
-2638 YNYQSEMT
+2638 
-2646 KQDVLTEIYD
+2646 
-2656 GYWDVS
+2656 
-2662 TLHTVADQNQKK
+2662 
-2674 INELKAKHKEKMSK
+2674 
-2688 VRSSHN
+2688 
-2694 KKIVELKNKHKQ
+2694 
-2706 EIKEIKAALREKSL
+2706 IKEISFGKGKRDTELLKNLQKTSKELNDLINRYDKKLFSLESTESLKQVLEREKKAAYKKAAQEGKEALTDYREKAK
-2720 QKEKDIRT
+2720 QREKDIRT
-2728 KYQESRKNAIDK
+2728 KYQESRQKSIEGREKTA
-2740 RHQTQMRH
+2740 MRH
-2748 KIQKVIMELDGML
+2748 KIKKVVSELNNL
-2761 RHGTKEKNVKVG
+2761 LLHGSKEKNVKLG
-2773 LQKVV
+2773 LQKAV
-2778 ADAVQ
+2778 ASALKTINMDTV
-2783 AINADTVKLEALRKA
+2783 NADERVAKYDELIAKASDPVVIDSLKESRDRIKKQGDVLSDKLDALRDAYNDIINSNSKKGDIDFPDYYKA
-2798 YADIRYGKS
+2798 
-2807 EDVPAYYMEE
+2807 E
-2817 AAQIE
+2817 AALVK
-2822 QKIDEVIDLVGD
+2822 QKIESVSDLVGD
-2834 TPMSKMSLEQLNSVY
+2834 TPIRNMSLEQLNSVY

-2857 TVRNVNKVFR
+2857 TVRNANKVWR
-2867 ENKLEDL
+2867 AGKLEDL
-2874 RVNAE
+2874 QQNAN
-2879 AVMVEESRLPKL
+2879 AVMTELDMLPKL
-2891 KEERSKAIETVR
+2891 KEERAENFEKMREFA
-2903 KYMWNEM
+2903 WNEM
-2910 IPVYAFETLG
+2910 IPVYAFERLG
-2920 SNTLKKFF
+2920 SNTFKKFF
-2928 WDTVEAQNVFA
+2928 WDTINAQNVFA
-2939 KDVDEANAV
+2939 EDIAEAKTFADAV
-2948 AKNAREKYGY
+2948 REKYNY
-2958 KTWDRSKIYEFTLE
+2958 EKWNRSEIHEFKLKEGRTFR
-2972 DGKVMRMNLEHMMS
+2972 VNLEHMMS
-2986 VYAYSKRKQAISHM
+2986 IYAYSKRDQAVPHM

-3008 DDATFRKK
+3008 DRSTFRKK
-3016 GGVISLISSQEEGYK
+3016 GGIVKIIKSTEEGYK
-3031 VSAETL
+3031 VDVDVLAE
-3037 AKIKDKMSE
+3037 IKKSMPKE
-3046 VAKGSIEYV
+3046 CIAYV
-3055 DEMQSYLTDMG
+3055 DEMQDYLTKMG

-3083 EKVYFPLKSV
+3083 EKVYFPLKSET
-3093 KDFVFQTNQPTQETS
+3093 DFVFQANQPTQEVS
-3108 LKNDGMTKETKPNAS
+3108 LKNDGMTKETKPNAN
-3123 NPIVLDSF
+3123 NPIVLEDF

-3154 LNKVYNYGTWLGDSS
+3154 INKIHNYGTWAGTASV
-3169 KSVSTI
+3169 SVSTKI
-3175 IGSRHGKAANEYLT
+3175 KGRHGKAANEYLT

-3238 AMIAPKYFAGKPNV
+3238 AMIDPKYFVGKPNIHMV
-3252 KQYKQLKKYAP
+3252 KQYEQLKKYAP

-3290 QGVDKAL
+3290 QGIDKAL

-3302 ISMLGAAGGDILGWC
+3302 ISMLGAAWGDILGWC
-3317 TIWAAV
+3317 TIWDAV
-3323 KREVKANNKGMD
+3323 KREIKANNKGMD

-3387 VSVNMMYNAVLQA
+3387 VSVNMMYNAILQA

-3405 GMIAKAA
+3405 GTVRKAA
-3412 RTIVA
+3412 RTIGA
-3417 VYLSQIAAS
+3417 VYLSTIAAS

-3440 DETFGEKFAEAWSDK
+3440 DESYMEKFAEAWSDK

-3460 ALTGEL
+3460 GLTGEL

-3525 LFGLPVKNVIR
+3525 LFGLPVKNILR
-3536 TGREIYNAFK
+3536 TGREMYNAVNAI
-3546 MGFSDVEG
+3546 FSDVEG

-3578 AIVNGDEEMLK
+3578 AIVNGDEETLK
-3589 MLREGYDDDTAYET
+3589 IFREGYKDDSAYKT

-3614 RVKEAAKA
+3614 RIKEAAEA
-3622 GYNGDVTE
+3622 GYNGDVAE

-3647 IVVEAINAEVNFV
+3647 IVVEAINAE
-3660 SNKIKEAAKAES
+3660 I
-3672 KGDRDEKKD
+3672 
-3681 IIEELINEHN
+3681 
-3691 FSEKDIVNAIKK
+3691 NAIKK
-3703 ELDSEEDEAE
+3703 GSDTGSASENEEPE
-3713 DVEEKKSIY
+3713 IEKKESMY
-3722 STKDISTALE
+3722 STSDIATAFE
-3732 DGDAALAKEI
+3732 SGDTELAKAI
-3742 IADIVSVKVENYMAK
+3742 IADIVAVKAENYMAE
-3757 DEDLKQKEAEKKAKT
+3757 DESLKQKDAEEKAKS
-3772 SVKSSLSEYWKK
+3772 SVKGTVTSYWKP
-3784 LYVEAYNAK
+3784 LYIEAYNAK
-3793 DTDEMKRI
+3793 NTDEMKRI
-3801 RFVLKDTGLYGT
+3801 RFALKDTGLYGT

-3826 ESRKK
+3826 ESREK

>member
-1 MSLLDEYKKRQKENK
+1 MGKFTEYKLKKQADTNSATKYRQFREREIENQASQYIVEQLKNYENSNSKFVQSYNDRFFDSDGKYISDKYRRNTQVELLFANKEKERLEKQRQELISLLDSYGSNFKEDWL
-16 QVTNNNLFYE
+16 Q
-26 LKQRK
+26 
-31 AFETQKDI
+31 ETQ
-39 ISRMNSW
+39 
-46 NNNSSAFMNEFKNRF
+46 
-61 YDKDG
+61 
-66 NYIDSFRSDTNDA
+66 NYLNDA
-79 LIKANIQKKYLDT
+79 GNVY
-92 ERESLSKILKEYES
+92 
-106 FYDENWVKNIRL
+106 
-118 QLANGHFGQDKI
+118 DKI
-130 IESYVS
+130 IKTYSDD
-136 NNNLFSQFEN
+136 NDLFSQFEN
-146 ADEFDK
+146 ADEFYD
-152 WSEQQKKDEELRKT
+152 WSEKQKQK
-166 DLNYTKNQITVLELD
+166 
-181 FERMQNL
+181 
-188 RNKESEL
+188 
-195 FSELSAKEYA
+195 
-205 LKEQNRRADLTVDP
+205 
-219 KLKKEVETLRA
+219 ETLRNTDIDSVKTEISDLTNALNNILSIEGQKSLLVNQYDNLMYSSNQYPSAEGQTELNAIKA
-230 ELETTKAEYAQLS
+230 ELDAFDKKQKELEGVFGS
-243 TTLGNA
+243 SS
-249 DDIASRLNSLR
+249 DIKKKLEELNK
-260 DTYEQAKEFQETEA
+260 TYSNAKELQETEA
-274 LTTKA
+274 LTTDA

-284 FKEFAQKGSEWGADT
+284 FEDVAQQGLNIENPTWLESKGSLNILGWQ
-299 NFEIYG
+299 
-305 KDEGRGTYG
+305 
-314 FFNREKNDLI
+314 
-324 SYYRNNLSSYE
+324 
-335 NEAARMV
+335 
-342 NGPTKE
+342 P
-348 MEKAYH
+348 
-354 FAKEMTEDE
+354 FAKEVKNKYTFAKSTEGEANNIAASTHYNLMTEQEGKVYSYWLMKDSKKAEQYLASLEDVLNQRSAGKYMEE
-363 YNIYAYYLG
+363 YGN
-372 KGDTGSAKKYLDSIE
+372 D
-387 QSITYR
+387 
-393 FAENFYEQN
+393 QN
-402 LKDANIF
+402 LAADY
-409 EQIIFGLSVGT
+409 IFGFAAGAD
-420 EQFQTGL
+420 QFSTGF
-427 ENLISDETEYDS
+427 ENLFSDKEYYNTNSMQYTSGAIRDKLADDGFEILGS
-439 SYRQLISGKVQE
+439 SIGQVG
-451 DLKDSTFGKVAYDL
+451 YDL
-465 SVTTGNMLPSIL
+465 FNTTGNMMPSIL
-477 ASTAIGLINPV
+477 ASTAAGAINPV
-488 AGNTVGTALM
+488 LGQATGSALM

-509 MINLGYTKE
+509 MINLGYNPE
-518 QASNY
+518 QASRY

-529 SEAGLQYL
+529 SEAGLQFL

-572 GSMLSEGAEEYL
+572 GNMLSEGTEEYL

-607 EEALY
+607 EDALY
-612 SGLLGALSAGVLEG
+612 SGLLGALSAGMLEG
-626 GSVVSSNINTYKTGK
+626 GSVISSNINTYKTGK
-641 QIKAAGVTAEQ
+641 QLKAAGVTAEQ
-652 LSELGSKLSVD
+652 LSELGSKLSIN

-685 FNELNAEITVQNKAE
+685 FNALNAEITAQNKAE

-705 RAKGINPVSANSIAN
+705 RTKCINPVSANSIAN

-726 AGEELTSK
+726 AGEELTAK

-787 KKAEKKKAKNTA
+787 KKAEKKKAKNAA
-799 NNTADTQDVQ
+799 NNKADTQDTQ
-809 NTAQQAEMEDFET
+809 NTAQQAETEDFEAET
-822 EADTSLAESEKA
+822 DTSLAESEKA

-852 GEDLDIVGIAST
+852 GEDLDIVGIASV

-888 EAVLF
+888 EAVLY

-945 LDTDVRN
+945 LDSDVRN

-966 ETAKAEISK
+966 ETAKAEASK

-980 DSKKAQKSENKAK
+980 DEKKAQKSDNKTK

-1017 RESLKGIKVIA
+1017 RESIKGIKVIA

-1046 AYKGK
+1046 QYKGK

-1084 GEGTMLYTLSHE
+1084 GEGTILYTLSHE

-1209 YVKDIKGMTDKLQ
+1209 YVRDIKGMTDKLQ
-1222 ALWFEGLEDAS
+1222 ALWFEGLEDAAETYGKI
-1233 EANLT
+1233 EAESLNHTELKYELRKDEYGKTFVSVDENAMDLNNGRSIAENINLILKNFNNIIDVKGQKIRINKT
-1238 SVETTKT
+1238 TNGEWRVGSAARKLLETDRQAYNDKIKAIANADDILKAANKWVGEKVKHTRKDDIVEFARGNVRYKVANNG
-1245 KYQLREYSKHQ
+1245 YIADVLVAI
-1256 KENWKNSKKIVLYEN
+1256 KKDGSAVLYEL
-1271 VIQFEAFINEA
+1271 V
-1282 RTNNQFVKKMYF
+1282 
-1294 GSIPNDL
+1294 
-1301 AKLIKQ
+1301 
-1307 KTGINVENYNC
+1307 
-1318 SLGANEIRKIFK
+1318 
-1330 DHGDEDFESLR
+1330 
-1341 GQRAITIADIK
+1341 
-1352 NIPVVI
+1352 
-1358 QSPDDIV
+1358 DIV
-1365 LSETPY
+1365 AT
-1371 NGKPVIRFVKD
+1371 
-1382 INGKITISAVVSDK
+1382 KITELSSY
-1396 HLDLFVQTAY
+1396 QG
-1406 ASAKKRSLATATDEQ
+1406 KKSPRRHDSSVTKET
-1421 APVNTP
+1421 
-1427 EATRSTAPNIGSL
+1427 I

-1463 VAVHNISEE
+1463 VAVHNLSEE

-1519 NKVYSGDAWTPTYPR
+1519 NKVFSGDAWTPTYPR

-1577 YGNTEEVANKTAL
+1577 YGNTDEVANKTAL

-1599 IDFKPVY
+1599 IDFNPVY

-1611 SDFGRFDNFVVKNI
+1611 SDFGRFDNFVVKHI

-1654 ANEYKANK
+1654 ASKYKANK

-1703 SRTKIDEWETKN
+1703 SRTKIDEWGTKN

-1757 SFEDLHY
+1757 SFEALHY

-1776 EEGSKGVGS
+1776 EEGTKGVGA

-1798 ISSIADVKNSA
+1798 FSSIADIKNSA
-1809 KKRLQS
+1809 EKRLQS

-1828 ADRFFELASSLPNN
+1828 VDRFFELASSLPNN

-1911 RAVGFDEVKAVIIP
+1911 RAVGFDEVKAVVIP
-1925 DNSSAEL
+1925 DNSSDEL

-1952 DRVAV
+1952 DRAAI

-1976 SKEQQEFFKDS
+1976 SKEQQEYFRDS
-1987 KVRDKD
+1987 KVRDKN

-2014 INFFTDDKEMAD
+2014 INFFTNNKEMAE
-2026 SYAYNSEMYTGYLNI
+2026 SYAPDSEMYTGYLNI
-2041 VNPYIIDAKGEKW
+2041 VNPYVIDAKGEKW
-2054 SRIPIDAETKN
+2054 SRIPIDSETKN
-2065 MLAEYGA
+2065 ILDKYGA

-2084 PADIAYAI
+2084 PADIASAI
-2092 EDGVDNG
+2092 EEGIDDGE
-2099 DFDYD
+2099 FDYD
-2104 GIIIRNINDTGSYY
+2104 GIIVRNVDDTGSYY
-2118 KSNDNII
+2118 KSKNNII
-2125 ADDYITFNSN
+2125 ANDYITFGSK
-2135 QFKNIDNKTP
+2135 QFKNIDNKAP

-2151 HFSDRDSV
+2151 RFSDRNLYTYESITSKPDMEITILDSV
-2159 DSLLERRTSI
+2159 I
-2169 QSKLDELRK
+2169 PK
-2178 TRKELE
+2178 
-2184 SSDEFNN
+2184 
-2191 LISDILSAEKETEK
+2191 
-2205 TKSINEYNSWTAKT
+2205 
-2219 KYDEIV
+2219 
-2225 DEIESL
+2225 
-2231 QKEYSEIN
+2231 N
-2239 RTISERVKQKAIEDE
+2239 RADAVAQAKQKAAAVGKINKDGSVSVYVKDVNGDVILS
-2254 RKKIAESG
+2254 KKGLLHGLDRRFAELAPITVKAGEIIKNSIKINEVTPSKQEADASYILIGVAQNFKGELCVVRSVINKFSNELDAFDVLYAINAKKSTAVLDAPLVSTPNYRTTISIAQ
-2262 LSDADYFR
+2262 
-2270 KSAIKEFGYTPYFYD
+2270 
-2285 AGYMLPNGKLLN
+2285 LLN
-2297 FSGEKGKHFGSRG
+2297 F
-2310 QDHRA
+2310 
-2315 IETVYADVSRGKAM
+2315 V
-2329 LKFMSEGNIRVMAET
+2329 
-2344 PGLDISSVAEPTSEQ
+2344 
-2359 YTVIKKF
+2359 
-2366 VREYAKE
+2366 E
-2373 KYLAVDITD
+2373 KYFPDILP
-2382 ENGNVIGTYGY
+2382 ESVLRHYGY
-2393 ENNINA
+2393 NERPEGQIGKNA
-2399 DRVVNDIKYYFQ
+2399 L
-2411 NGAIREQSSVS
+2411 
-2422 KFFYSDR
+2422 YSDR
-2429 DPDSF
+2429 DPDGGFSNRYLLANAL
-2434 EARQEVQ
+2434 ESTAKTAEDKKKLVEYKAKLGKLSEVQ
-2441 KQLVKENAILKE
+2441 
-2453 DNILLKELVALQ
+2453 Q
-2465 RKVTNGTILK
+2465 RL
-2475 KSSVEAVSKKIM
+2475 
-2487 KQLNVKGNTQE
+2487 
-2498 LSKLLSDVYSY
+2498 
-2509 ILRGTEVTWEDIT
+2509 
-2522 EKAQP
+2522 
-2527 AINWIYENMQTEKVV
+2527 
-2542 DEYTLGV
+2542 
-2549 LREIRKSRV
+2549 
-2558 SLDETQKAEIK
+2558 
-2569 AVLGSY
+2569 
-2575 KDFQKYTFGKI
+2575 
-2586 IIAKDGLSMDSWWG
+2586 
-2600 EMNEKYPNI
+2600 
-2609 FDIDISSSDMPTAL
+2609 
-2623 IGILDNLSNSLYEEV
+2623 
-2638 YNYQSEMT
+2638 
-2646 KQDVLTEIYD
+2646 QDV
-2656 GYWDVS
+2656 
-2662 TLHTVADQNQKK
+2662 N
-2674 INELKAKHKEKMSK
+2674 AK
-2688 VRSSHN
+2688 
-2694 KKIVELKNKHKQ
+2694 
-2706 EIKEIKAALREKSL
+2706 IKEISFGKGKRDKVKLAELQKTSKELNDLINRYDKKLFNLESTESLKRVLEHEKKTAYKKAAQEGKEALADYQEKAK
-2720 QKEKDIRT
+2720 QREKDIRT
-2728 KYQESRKNAIDK
+2728 KYQESRQKSIEGREKTA
-2740 RHQTQMRH
+2740 MRH
-2748 KIQKVIMELDGML
+2748 KIQRVIMELDGML

-2783 AINADTVKLEALRKA
+2783 AINADTVKLESLRKA

-2807 EDVPAYYMEE
+2807 ENVPAYYMEE

-2849 DMYRMVLT
+2849 NMYRMVLT

-2879 AVMVEESRLPKL
+2879 AVMTELNKIPKL
-2891 KEERSKAIETVR
+2891 KEERTKAFELLR
-2903 KYMWNEM
+2903 KFSWDEM
-2910 IPVYAFETLG
+2910 IPIYAFERLG
-2920 SNTLKKFF
+2920 SDTLKKFF
-2928 WDTVEAQNVFA
+2928 WDTIKAQNVLAEDVNEAKTFA
-2939 KDVDEANAV
+2939 DAV
-2948 AKNAREKYGY
+2948 REKYNY
-2958 KTWDRSKIYEFTLE
+2958 KKWNRSKIYKFELNDGRTFRMTL
-2972 DGKVMRMNLEHMMS
+2972 GHMMS
-2986 VYAYSKRKQAISHM
+2986 IYAYSKRKQAIAHM
-3000 TTGGFFFN
+3000 STGGFFFN
-3008 DDATFRKK
+3008 DSSTFRKK
-3016 GGVISLISSQEEGYK
+3016 GGVLDVIKSTEEGYK
-3031 VSAETL
+3031 VNADLL
-3037 AKIKDKMSE
+3037 AKIKE
-3046 VAKGSIEYV
+3046 VMPKESIDYV
-3055 DEMQSYLTDMG
+3055 DEMQDYLTKMG

-3093 KDFVFQTNQPTQETS
+3093 RDFVFQSNQPTQEVS

-3123 NPIVLDSF
+3123 NPIVLEDF
-3131 DDIWAS
+3131 DEIWSS

-3142 SQYHAFVIPIDN
+3142 SQYHAFVVPIDN
-3154 LNKVYNYGTWLGDSS
+3154 LNKIHNYGTWAGTSS
-3169 KSVSTI
+3169 VAVSTMI
-3175 IGSRHGKAANEYLT
+3175 KGRFGESANEYIS
-3189 QFIQDLNG
+3189 QFIRDLNG
-3197 GISVKGASNPLMNMF
+3197 GVSMKGATNPFMSLF
-3212 GKFKKTAVAASTS
+3212 AKFKKTAVAASAS
-3225 VVVQQPTAILRAT
+3225 VVIQQPTAIIRAT
-3238 AMIAPKYFAGKPNV
+3238 AMIDPKYFAGKPNV
-3252 KQYKQLKKYAP
+3252 HMIKNYEQLKKYAP

-3272 FDAGAGRQATN
+3272 FDAGAGRQISS
-3283 WLNDDTK
+3283 WLNSDTL
-3290 QGVDKAL
+3290 QGFAEAN

-3302 ISMLGAAGGDILGWC
+3302 VSMLGAAWGDKLGWC
-3317 TIWAAV
+3317 AIWDAV

-3335 VNSEEF
+3335 VDSEEF
-3341 LNLAGKRFTEVIVY
+3341 LKKAGKRFTEVIVY
-3355 TQVYDSTLSRSGYMR
+3355 TQVYDSTLSRSGFMR

-3387 VSVNMMYNAVLQA
+3387 VSVNMMYNAILQA

-3405 GMIAKAA
+3405 GAKAKA
-3412 RTIVA
+3412 VRTIGA
-3417 VYLSQIAAS
+3417 VYLAQIAAS
-3426 AAASAIYALRDDDE
+3426 AARSAIYALRDDDE
-3440 DETFGEKFAEAWSDK
+3440 EETYLEKFAEAWAND
-3455 MLGKY
+3455 MFGY
-3460 ALTGEL
+3460 YGLTGEL

-3485 DVERTDIAVIKDIKD
+3485 DVERTDVAVFKDIKD

-3525 LFGLPVKNVIR
+3525 LFGLPVKNILR
-3536 TGREIYNAFK
+3536 TGREMYNAVNAI
-3546 MGFSDVEG
+3546 FSDVEG
-3554 GSFGEAFVRGMTGEE
+3554 GSFGAAFVRGMTGEK

-3589 MLREGYDDDTAYET
+3589 ILREGYDDDSAYET

-3614 RVKEAAKA
+3614 RIKEAAQA
-3622 GYNGDVTE
+3622 GYDGDVAE

-3647 IVVEAINAEVNFV
+3647 IVVEAINAEVN
-3660 SNKIKEAAKAES
+3660 
-3672 KGDRDEKKD
+3672 
-3681 IIEELINEHN
+3681 
-3691 FSEKDIVNAIKK
+3691 AIKK
-3703 ELDSEEDEAE
+3703 KLDPEEDETE
-3713 DVEEKKSIY
+3713 DAEEKKSVY
-3722 STKDISTALE
+3722 STKDISIALE
-3732 DGDAALAKEI
+3732 EGDAALAKEI

-3784 LYVEAYNAK
+3784 LYIEAYNAK
-3793 DTDEMKRI
+3793 DTDEMRRI
-3801 RFVLKDTGLYGT
+3801 RFVLKDTGLYGS
-3813 ANDIISTCNNWVK
+3813 ANDIISTCNTWVR

>member
-66 NYIDSFRSDTNDA
+66 NYIDGFRSDTNDA
-79 LIKANIQKKYLDT
+79 LIKAKVQKKHLDT

-181 FERMQNL
+181 FEKMQNL
-188 RNKESEL
+188 RKKESEL
-195 FSELSAKEYA
+195 FSELSTKEYA

-230 ELETTKAEYAQLS
+230 ELETAKAEYAQLS

-249 DDIASRLNSLR
+249 DNIASRLNSLR

-274 LTTKA
+274 LTTDA

-348 MEKAYH
+348 MERAYH

-372 KGDTGSAKKYLDSIE
+372 KGDTDSAQKYLDSIE

-409 EQIIFGLSVGT
+409 EQIIFGFSAGT

-488 AGNTVGTALM
+488 AGKWVGTSLM
-498 GASAK
+498 GASAS

-509 MINLGYTKE
+509 MINLGYDKD
-518 QASNY
+518 QARFY
-523 STLVGA
+523 SVLVGA
-529 SEAGLQYL
+529 SEAGLQSI
-537 LGGIGKLGGSVS
+537 LGHVGKLGGSLS
-549 SKAISSAV
+549 NKAISSAV
-557 SKIDNVFAR
+557 SKIDNVYAR
-566 TAIQLG
+566 AAIQFG
-572 GSMLSEGAEEYL
+572 GGMLSEGAEEYL

-612 SGLLGALSAGVLEG
+612 SGLLGALSAGILDNVPGIGEQTIAK
-626 GSVVSSNINTYKTGK
+626 NIKTYRKGK
-641 QIKAAGVTAEQ
+641 WIKAAGVTAEQ
-652 LSELGSKLSVD
+652 LSELGRKLSVD

-685 FNELNAEITVQNKAE
+685 FNELKTEITAQNKAE

-761 QRQAGLDSIRSQLEE
+761 QRQAGLNSIISQLKE
-776 YQIKQALDKAV
+776 YQIMQALDEAV

-809 NTAQQAEMEDFET
+809 NTAQQTEIEEFEAES
-822 EADTSLAESEKA
+822 DTSLTEDEKA
-834 NEANPRVSD
+834 NEDNLRVSD
-843 NGRTFSTKT
+843 NGRTFNTKT
-852 GEDLDIVGIAST
+852 GEDLDIVGIASV
-864 KDKTFKTADGQ
+864 KGKTFKTADGQ
-875 TVDSKDVSFATEN
+875 TVDSKNVSFATEN

-912 YIPSNNISVTDYLLG
+912 YIPSDNISVTDYLLG

-945 LDTDVRN
+945 LDSDVRN

-975 EQAEI
+975 GQTEI
-980 DSKKAQKSENKAK
+980 DSKKTQKSENKAK
-993 KKGRVTFD
+993 KKGSVTFD

-1017 RESLKGIKVIA
+1017 RESLKGVKVIA

-1038 ASYIAKEG
+1038 ASYEAKKG
-1046 AYKGK
+1046 RYKGK

-1106 AKFKVLADFVVEQY
+1106 AKFKVLADFVIEQY
-1120 SDNGI
+1120 SGNGI
-1125 KINDLVYEQ
+1125 KINDLVYGQ

-1140 NGKSISYGTAY
+1140 NGRSISYGTAY

-1172 AQKDKTLFEKIKSFI
+1172 AQKDKTLSGKIKSFI
-1187 KDFIDKINK
+1187 KDFINKINK
-1196 LYKNFSPDAKEAQ
+1196 WYKNIPPDALEAQ

-1222 ALWFEGLEDAS
+1222 ALWFDALEDAS
-1233 EANLT
+1233 SNYTASDSSQVNE
-1238 SVETTKT
+1238 SGEI
-1245 KYQLREYSKHQ
+1245 KYSYS
-1256 KENWKNSKKIVLYEN
+1256 SIAYSFFGDEN
-1271 VIQFEAFINEA
+1271 V
-1282 RTNNQFVKKMYF
+1282 
-1294 GSIPNDL
+1294 
-1301 AKLIKQ
+1301 
-1307 KTGINVENYNC
+1307 
-1318 SLGANEIRKIFK
+1318 KI
-1330 DHGDEDFESLR
+1330 EDFENGSFTETKGYKQYVSSCLNNMRQTLGRDFNEAESRKEIEGSIKGIVKVAVAMKKAGYDILDNHEKRGAKDSKQRLLFSSLEPNSDYFTSSDISTICDKR
-1341 GQRAITIADIK
+1341 INFASIYDEIVRREAKLGVPKGKRFFDNVDNYFVLHKIMADKGLTQPCRQCYVESMRKNLAPMANAFLKLMQETDPNNKANDQLFHVTGKQKGEIKSNNAELRTKLLEAITSEEYDITADKLTVEMLTTEDGLTQLKLQAPLIYEAF
-1352 NIPVVI
+1352 NSFYG
-1358 QSPDDIV
+1358 QSKPKMPKAA
-1365 LSETPY
+1365 TPF
-1371 NGKPVIRFVKD
+1371 RFGELTAMLTD
-1382 INGKITISAVVSDK
+1382 HNGKIKTGLIKKIMSTGGFRLQSYSDFQIQNFADVLQVIFEAGTLGLNGHAYTK
-1396 HLDLFVQTAY
+1396 VPAFLDATKGTNL
-1406 ASAKKRSLATATDEQ
+1406 KR
-1421 APVNTP
+1421 
-1427 EATRSTAPNIGSL
+1427 
-1440 PQNSESSQGKFSL
+1440 
-1453 RESVE
+1453 
-1458 ETKDL
+1458 
-1463 VAVHNISEE
+1463 NISIFMYND
-1472 KLLKSLQL
+1472 
-1480 GGLPMP
+1480 GG
-1486 SIAIIRA
+1486 
-1493 KEGHEN
+1493 K
-1499 FGTIS
+1499 
-1504 LVFGKETIDPQFFRS
+1504 
-1519 NKVYSGDAWTPTYPR
+1519 W
-1534 VEYKI
+1534 
-1539 DENVVEKGVD
+1539 
-1549 EVERLIK
+1549 
-1556 SRGFGKD
+1556 
-1563 DFGYLSSI
+1563 
-1571 SEDSFK
+1571 
-1577 YGNTEEVANKTAL
+1577 
-1590 QVAYLIDKG
+1590 LIDKNDSFPYDLDKIYDIVNSDKQGNTSIIAVTQNEMMAAWVMANDNIGYFIPFHKSGLKMGTVRDTIVKEGGRKIKGYSGIKDHTRQQTEVWAKTTSDHKANTKVKKG
-1599 IDFKPVY
+1599 IDIYEFW
-1606 KEGQL
+1606 
-1611 SDFGRFDNFVVKNI
+1611 DFDN
-1625 AEALGK
+1625 AE
-1631 ERIVELHN
+1631 N
-1639 NSEGVKSAVEEIRNL
+1639 
-1654 ANEYKANK
+1654 
-1662 YKDNEKLFA
+1662 
-1671 ELSKNP
+1671 LSKNKLI
-1677 FYGENNFGFSQ
+1677 E
-1688 AHEIVEGAYKYFNNG
+1688 
-1703 SRTKIDEWETKN
+1703 KN
-1715 EIADLIDK
+1715 
-1723 TDYKKWVNNLF
+1723 
-1734 DGFVAKEG
+1734 
-1742 IRNNKDLF
+1742 
-1750 TPSGNRR
+1750 
-1757 SFEDLHY
+1757 
-1764 EHNLEN
+1764 
-1770 VIKAMK
+1770 IKAYIDACNRAGYLPKFREYVMNN
-1776 EEGSKGVGS
+1776 SK
-1785 FGGGNIFGASTTE
+1785 
-1798 ISSIADVKNSA
+1798 
-1809 KKRLQS
+1809 
-1815 LSDEEFSEIKKGF
+1815 
-1828 ADRFFELASSLPNN
+1828 
-1842 KDSFT
+1842 
-1847 ATDDAANVL
+1847 
-1856 VEAISKYKTK
+1856 
-1866 SGIANY
+1866 
-1872 IRRECQGWATYSD
+1872 
-1885 YVVDDLIELV
+1885 
-1895 SDIQQ
+1895 
-1900 MPTKYF
+1900 
-1906 EAKPQ
+1906 
-1911 RAVGFDEVKAVIIP
+1911 
-1925 DNSSAEL
+1925 
-1932 KSALKSKSFNVLEY
+1932 
-1946 QSGNEQ
+1946 
-1952 DRVAV
+1952 V
-1957 LNSIEDVKF
+1957 LNSVLNYSKELGFVTQDATIDDISFEYKGYRIPYGYYKCLGDFGMFTPDGKASKINRLSLKNYNFDEAEAFFSNAESLRRTEILQQIANGSERLRYLIGDKKNMTTAEIAEEVQTKRNKVVEEVVSGEYKKIKY

-2001 GTRKADFTVFKRN
+2001 GTPNAGFTKFKSGTYFTQHKWYADRYQSQGASSLGVKKT
-2014 INFFTDDKEMAD
+2014 AD
-2026 SYAYNSEMYTGYLNI
+2026 NPDTYAVYLNI
-2041 VNPYIIDAKGEKW
+2041 KKPFDTRNKTERDIFC
-2054 SRIPIDAETKN
+2054 N
-2065 MLAEYGA
+2065 EYYRQWGTGTDLME
-2072 STFKEGGKWRTT
+2072 SGLPDWM
-2084 PADIAYAI
+2084 
-2092 EDGVDNG
+2092 DGMDLQEFLEENG
-2099 DFDYD
+2099 YDYD
-2104 GIIIRNINDTGSYY
+2104 GLILDEGGVGGYGEEVKSRGLSYV
-2118 KSNDNII
+2118 
-2125 ADDYITFNSN
+2125 TFSSE
-2135 QFKNIDNKTP
+2135 QVKNIDNKAP

-2151 HFSDRDSV
+2151 H
-2159 DSLLERRTSI
+2159 
-2169 QSKLDELRK
+2169 
-2178 TRKELE
+2178 
-2184 SSDEFNN
+2184 
-2191 LISDILSAEKETEK
+2191 
-2205 TKSINEYNSWTAKT
+2205 
-2219 KYDEIV
+2219 
-2225 DEIESL
+2225 
-2231 QKEYSEIN
+2231 
-2239 RTISERVKQKAIEDE
+2239 
-2254 RKKIAESG
+2254 
-2262 LSDADYFR
+2262 
-2270 KSAIKEFGYTPYFYD
+2270 
-2285 AGYMLPNGKLLN
+2285 
-2297 FSGEKGKHFGSRG
+2297 
-2310 QDHRA
+2310 
-2315 IETVYADVSRGKAM
+2315 
-2329 LKFMSEGNIRVMAET
+2329 
-2344 PGLDISSVAEPTSEQ
+2344 
-2359 YTVIKKF
+2359 
-2366 VREYAKE
+2366 
-2373 KYLAVDITD
+2373 
-2382 ENGNVIGTYGY
+2382 
-2393 ENNINA
+2393 
-2399 DRVVNDIKYYFQ
+2399 
-2411 NGAIREQSSVS
+2411 
-2422 KFFYSDR
+2422 YSDR
-2429 DPDSF
+2429 NPDGGFSNRYLLANAL
-2434 EARQEVQ
+2434 ESAAKTAEDKKKLAEYKAKLVKLSEVQ
-2441 KQLVKENAILKE
+2441 QRLQAVNAK
-2453 DNILLKELVALQ
+2453 
-2465 RKVTNGTILK
+2465 
-2475 KSSVEAVSKKIM
+2475 
-2487 KQLNVKGNTQE
+2487 
-2498 LSKLLSDVYSY
+2498 
-2509 ILRGTEVTWEDIT
+2509 
-2522 EKAQP
+2522 
-2527 AINWIYENMQTEKVV
+2527 
-2542 DEYTLGV
+2542 
-2549 LREIRKSRV
+2549 
-2558 SLDETQKAEIK
+2558 
-2569 AVLGSY
+2569 
-2575 KDFQKYTFGKI
+2575 
-2586 IIAKDGLSMDSWWG
+2586 
-2600 EMNEKYPNI
+2600 
-2609 FDIDISSSDMPTAL
+2609 
-2623 IGILDNLSNSLYEEV
+2623 
-2638 YNYQSEMT
+2638 
-2646 KQDVLTEIYD
+2646 
-2656 GYWDVS
+2656 
-2662 TLHTVADQNQKK
+2662 
-2674 INELKAKHKEKMSK
+2674 
-2688 VRSSHN
+2688 
-2694 KKIVELKNKHKQ
+2694 
-2706 EIKEIKAALREKSL
+2706 IKEISFSKGKKDKVKLAELQKTSKELNDLINRYDKKLFSLESTESLKQVLEREKKAAYKKAAQEGKEALTDYREKAK
-2720 QKEKDIRT
+2720 QREQDIRT
-2728 KYQESRKNAIDK
+2728 KYQESRQKSIEGREKTA
-2740 RHQTQMRH
+2740 MRH

-2817 AAQIE
+2817 AAKIE

-2834 TPMSKMSLEQLNSVY
+2834 TPMSEMSLEQLNSVY

-2879 AVMVEESRLPKL
+2879 AVMTELNKIPKL
-2891 KEERSKAIETVR
+2891 KEERAKAFELLR
-2903 KYMWNEM
+2903 KFSWDEM
-2910 IPVYAFETLG
+2910 IPIYAFERLG
-2920 SNTLKKFF
+2920 SDTLKKFF
-2928 WDTVEAQNVFA
+2928 WDTIKAQNVLAEDVNEAKTFA
-2939 KDVDEANAV
+2939 DAV
-2948 AKNAREKYGY
+2948 REKYNY
-2958 KTWDRSKIYEFTLE
+2958 KKWNRSKIHEFKLK
-2972 DGKVMRMNLEHMMS
+2972 DGRTFRMNLGHMMS
-2986 VYAYSKRKQAISHM
+2986 IYAYSKRDQAIPHM

-3008 DDATFRKK
+3008 DSSTFRKK
-3016 GGVISLISSQEEGYK
+3016 GGVLKIIKSTEEGYK
-3031 VSAETL
+3031 VDADMLAE
-3037 AKIKDKMSE
+3037 IKESMPKE
-3046 VAKGSIEYV
+3046 VIAYV
-3055 DEMQSYLTDMG
+3055 DEMQDYLTKMG

-3093 KDFVFQTNQPTQETS
+3093 RDFVFQSNQPTQEVS

-3123 NPIVLDSF
+3123 NPIVLEDF

-3154 LNKVYNYGTWLGDSS
+3154 INKIHNYGTWAGTSS
-3169 KSVSTI
+3169 VAVSTMI
-3175 IGSRHGKAANEYLT
+3175 KGRFGESANEYIS
-3189 QFIQDLNG
+3189 QFIRDLNG
-3197 GISVKGASNPLMNMF
+3197 GVSMKGATNPFMSLF
-3212 GKFKKTAVAASTS
+3212 AKFKKTAVAASAS
-3225 VVVQQPTAILRAT
+3225 VVIQQPTAIIRAT
-3238 AMIAPKYFAGKPNV
+3238 AMIDTKYFAGKPNV
-3252 KQYKQLKKYAP
+3252 HMIKNYEQLKKYAP

-3272 FDAGAGRQATN
+3272 FDAGAGRQISS
-3283 WLNDDTK
+3283 WLNSDTL
-3290 QGVDKAL
+3290 QGFAEAN

-3302 ISMLGAAGGDILGWC
+3302 VSMLGAAWGDILGWC
-3317 TIWAAV
+3317 TIWDAV

-3341 LNLAGKRFTEVIVY
+3341 LKKAGKRFTEVIVY
-3355 TQVYDSTLSRSGYMR
+3355 TQVYDSTLSRSGFMR

-3387 VSVNMMYNAVLQA
+3387 VSVNMMYNAILQA

-3405 GMIAKAA
+3405 GAKAKA
-3412 RTIVA
+3412 VRTIGA
-3417 VYLSQIAAS
+3417 VYLAQIAAS
-3426 AAASAIYALRDDDE
+3426 AARSAIYALRDDDE
-3440 DETFGEKFAEAWSDK
+3440 EETYLEKFAEAWAND
-3455 MLGKY
+3455 MFGY
-3460 ALTGEL
+3460 YGLTGEL

-3485 DVERTDIAVIKDIKD
+3485 DVERTDVAVFKDIKD

-3525 LFGLPVKNVIR
+3525 LFGLPVKNILR
-3536 TGREIYNAFK
+3536 TGREMYNAVSAI
-3546 MGFSDVEG
+3546 FSDVEG

-3589 MLREGYDDDTAYET
+3589 MLREGYDDDAAYET

-3614 RVKEAAKA
+3614 RIKEAAEA

-3647 IVVEAINAEVNFV
+3647 IVVEAINAEVN
-3660 SNKIKEAAKAES
+3660 
-3672 KGDRDEKKD
+3672 
-3681 IIEELINEHN
+3681 
-3691 FSEKDIVNAIKK
+3691 AIKK
-3703 ELDSEEDEAE
+3703 ELDSEEGETE
-3713 DVEEKKSIY
+3713 DVEEKKAIY
-3722 STKDISTALE
+3722 STKDITTALE
-3732 DGDAALAKEI
+3732 DGDATLAKEI

-3793 DTDEMKRI
+3793 NTDEMKRI

>member
-1 MSLLDEYKKRQKENK
+1 MGKFTEYKLKRQADTNSATKYRQFRERKIENQASRYIVEQLKNYENSNSKFVQSYNDRFFDSDGKYISDKYRRNTQVELLFANKEKERLEKQRQELISLLDSYGSNFKEDWL
-16 QVTNNNLFYE
+16 Q
-26 LKQRK
+26 
-31 AFETQKDI
+31 ETQ
-39 ISRMNSW
+39 
-46 NNNSSAFMNEFKNRF
+46 
-61 YDKDG
+61 
-66 NYIDSFRSDTNDA
+66 NYLNDA
-79 LIKANIQKKYLDT
+79 GNVY
-92 ERESLSKILKEYES
+92 
-106 FYDENWVKNIRL
+106 
-118 QLANGHFGQDKI
+118 DKI
-130 IESYVS
+130 IKTYSDD
-136 NNNLFSQFEN
+136 NDLFSQFEN
-146 ADEFDK
+146 ADEFYD
-152 WSEQQKKDEELRKT
+152 WSEKQKQKETLRNTNLNSVKTEISDLTNALNNILSIEGQKSLLANQYDNLMYSSNQYPSAEGQTELNAIKAELDAFDKKQKELEGVFGSSSDIKKKLEELNKT
-166 DLNYTKNQITVLELD
+166 Y
-181 FERMQNL
+181 
-188 RNKESEL
+188 S
-195 FSELSAKEYA
+195 SAKE
-205 LKEQNRRADLTVDP
+205 L
-219 KLKKEVETLRA
+219 
-230 ELETTKAEYAQLS
+230 
-243 TTLGNA
+243 
-249 DDIASRLNSLR
+249 
-260 DTYEQAKEFQETEA
+260 QETEA
-274 LTTKA
+274 LTTDA
-279 LNAPD
+279 LNASD
-284 FKEFAQKGSEWGADT
+284 FEKFAQKGSEWGNDT
-299 NFEIYG
+299 NFEFYG

-335 NEAARMV
+335 DEAKHMV

-372 KGDTGSAKKYLDSIE
+372 KGDTDSAQKYLDSIE

-393 FAENFYEQN
+393 FAEDFYDKN
-402 LKDANIF
+402 LKDANYL
-409 EQIIFGLSVGT
+409 EQIVFALTAGT

-427 ENLISDETEYDS
+427 ENLFSNSSEFAP
-439 SYRQLISGKVQE
+439 SYRQVASEKVRE
-451 DLKDSTFGKVAYDL
+451 DLKDKSFNVWYNFKTGEWEDKINGNSIGQIGYDL
-465 SVTTGNMLPSIL
+465 ASTTGNMLPSIL
-477 ASTAIGLINPV
+477 TSAAVSYINPV
-488 AGNTVGTALM
+488 AGQMVGSALM

-509 MINLGYTKE
+509 MINLGYNPE
-518 QASNY
+518 QASRY

-529 SEAGLQYL
+529 SEAGLQFL

-557 SKIDNVFAR
+557 SKIDNVFVR

-572 GSMLSEGAEEYL
+572 GNMLSEGTEEYI

-607 EEALY
+607 EDALY

-626 GSVVSSNINTYKTGK
+626 GSTISSNVSTYRTGK
-641 QIKAAGVTAEQ
+641 QLKAAGVTAEQ
-652 LSELGSKLSVD
+652 LSELGSKLSIN

-685 FNELNAEITVQNKAE
+685 FNELNAEITAQNKAE

-726 AGEELTSK
+726 AGEELTAK

-799 NNTADTQDVQ
+799 NNTADTQDTQ
-809 NTAQQAEMEDFET
+809 NTAQQAETEDFEAET
-822 EADTSLAESEKA
+822 DTSLAESEKA

-852 GEDLDIVGIAST
+852 GEDLDIVGIASV

-912 YIPSNNISVTDYLLG
+912 YIPSDNISVTDYLLG

-975 EQAEI
+975 EQAKTDE
-980 DSKKAQKSENKAK
+980 KKAQKSENKAK
-993 KKGRVTFD
+993 KKGSVTFD

-1017 RESLKGIKVIA
+1017 RESIKGIKVIA

-1046 AYKGK
+1046 PYKGK

-1084 GEGTMLYTLSHE
+1084 GEGTILYTLSHE

-1140 NGKSISYGTAY
+1140 NGRSISYGTAY

-1187 KDFIDKINK
+1187 KDFIDKINN

-1209 YVKDIKGMTDKLQ
+1209 HVKDIKGMTDKLQ
-1222 ALWFEGLEDAS
+1222 ALWFEALEDAGD
-1233 EANLT
+1233 T
-1238 SVETTKT
+1238 
-1245 KYQLREYSKHQ
+1245 YS
-1256 KENWKNSKKIVLYEN
+1256 
-1271 VIQFEAFINEA
+1271 
-1282 RTNNQFVKKMYF
+1282 
-1294 GSIPNDL
+1294 
-1301 AKLIKQ
+1301 
-1307 KTGINVENYNC
+1307 
-1318 SLGANEIRKIFK
+1318 
-1330 DHGDEDFESLR
+1330 
-1341 GQRAITIADIK
+1341 
-1352 NIPVVI
+1352 
-1358 QSPDDIV
+1358 
-1365 LSETPY
+1365 
-1371 NGKPVIRFVKD
+1371 
-1382 INGKITISAVVSDK
+1382 
-1396 HLDLFVQTAY
+1396 
-1406 ASAKKRSLATATDEQ
+1406 
-1421 APVNTP
+1421 
-1427 EATRSTAPNIGSL
+1427 
-1440 PQNSESSQGKFSL
+1440 
-1453 RESVE
+1453 
-1458 ETKDL
+1458 
-1463 VAVHNISEE
+1463 AVHN
-1472 KLLKSLQL
+1472 K
-1480 GGLPMP
+1480 
-1486 SIAIIRA
+1486 
-1493 KEGHEN
+1493 
-1499 FGTIS
+1499 
-1504 LVFGKETIDPQFFRS
+1504 
-1519 NKVYSGDAWTPTYPR
+1519 
-1534 VEYKI
+1534 
-1539 DENVVEKGVD
+1539 
-1549 EVERLIK
+1549 
-1556 SRGFGKD
+1556 
-1563 DFGYLSSI
+1563 
-1571 SEDSFK
+1571 
-1577 YGNTEEVANKTAL
+1577 
-1590 QVAYLIDKG
+1590 KG
-1599 IDFKPVY
+1599 IGVGEQKMSVR
-1606 KEGQL
+1606 E
-1611 SDFGRFDNFVVKNI
+1611 FDW
-1625 AEALGK
+1625 
-1631 ERIVELHN
+1631 
-1639 NSEGVKSAVEEIRNL
+1639 NSEGGQLIASTMSMETCKQMIERAYRIVNPNQYEETPIYRNADQWLADVGADEVALYIENEYMLQEKYLDKIPAYLDGDVYVSEIIEAYQAGVLKGSNNKEEAKRLNVSEGIDYTDGRFYAPQKIEGVKELYETANQKLTKVNKKEVTEARAKILLFAHNRGAVEKLGITQSELNKKLRSWANYSAKARDISARVNNNVAMSNMWTGIENSSYLYNATVSEDDFLNL
-1654 ANEYKANK
+1654 VGDISGSSSEYERRFIASTMLALDTHIDYTGIKFK
-1662 YKDNEKLFA
+1662 F
-1671 ELSKNP
+1671 
-1677 FYGENNFGFSQ
+1677 GENNFERGSVLGDYNDSSRTIRIRRGSGLNTVS
-1688 AHEIVEGAYKYFNNG
+1688 HEMGHAIDHQWERDVWEWSGRESRSSNNG
-1703 SRTKIDEWETKN
+1703 LSLGYVNLSLITDPEVNQWIKNFQVFVDNISDSSSITSQYAQSKN
-1715 EIADLIDK
+1715 EVFAR
-1723 TDYKKWVNNLF
+1723 
-1734 DGFVAKEG
+1734 FVAW
-1742 IRNNKDLF
+1742 F
-1750 TPSGNRR
+1750 TEQTMQIATGRMQNYG
-1757 SFEDLHY
+1757 HY
-1764 EHNLEN
+1764 IAARADKFTYNHYIEFVKILQE
-1770 VIKAMK
+1770 KAK
-1776 EEGSKGVGS
+1776 L
-1785 FGGGNIFGASTTE
+1785 
-1798 ISSIADVKNSA
+1798 DA
-1809 KKRLQS
+1809 KHQK
-1815 LSDEEFSEIKKGF
+1815 
-1828 ADRFFELASSLPNN
+1828 
-1842 KDSFT
+1842 
-1847 ATDDAANVL
+1847 ANQ
-1856 VEAISKYKTK
+1856 E
-1866 SGIANY
+1866 
-1872 IRRECQGWATYSD
+1872 
-1885 YVVDDLIELV
+1885 
-1895 SDIQQ
+1895 
-1900 MPTKYF
+1900 
-1906 EAKPQ
+1906 
-1911 RAVGFDEVKAVIIP
+1911 EVKSRGLSYVAF
-1925 DNSSAEL
+1925 SS
-1932 KSALKSKSFNVLEY
+1932 
-1946 QSGNEQ
+1946 EQ
-1952 DRVAV
+1952 
-1957 LNSIEDVKF
+1957 VK
-1966 SDRDSDGNTL
+1966 D
-1976 SKEQQEFFKDS
+1976 
-1987 KVRDKD
+1987 
-1993 GNLLVVYH
+1993 
-2001 GTRKADFTVFKRN
+2001 
-2014 INFFTDDKEMAD
+2014 
-2026 SYAYNSEMYTGYLNI
+2026 
-2041 VNPYIIDAKGEKW
+2041 
-2054 SRIPIDAETKN
+2054 
-2065 MLAEYGA
+2065 
-2072 STFKEGGKWRTT
+2072 
-2084 PADIAYAI
+2084 
-2092 EDGVDNG
+2092 
-2099 DFDYD
+2099 
-2104 GIIIRNINDTGSYY
+2104 
-2118 KSNDNII
+2118 
-2125 ADDYITFNSN
+2125 
-2135 QFKNIDNKTP
+2135 IDNKAP

-2151 HFSDRDSV
+2151 RFSDRSFSEQIDDVLDGADTTSTHLKVMDTPSILQEAGLPNLPILMTTKHLKSITASSGKKKVNYHGLDVDIVKKLPKYISEPVMIADSLTRDDSIVVITEAVDSKKRPVLAAILLDGAGRIDSKHINANIMTSAYGKDNFNSFLKRIADNDALVYWNKKKSQALSVSLGLQLPNAITSLNSDTIIRKAKAFDKKKIGSQQKNLSDTDIRYSDREPDFRFSDRDSV

-2169 QSKLDELRK
+2169 QSKLNELRK

-2184 SSDEFNN
+2184 SSDEYNN
-2191 LISDILSAEKETEK
+2191 LISDVFFAETETEK
-2205 TKSINEYNSWTAKT
+2205 TKSINEYKSWIAKN

-2225 DEIESL
+2225 GEIESL
-2231 QKEYSEIN
+2231 QKEHSEIN
-2239 RTISERVKQKAIEDE
+2239 RIISERVKQKAIEDE

-2393 ENNINA
+2393 GNNINA

-2422 KFFYSDR
+2422 RFFYSER
-2429 DPDSF
+2429 DPDGGFSKRYLLANAL
-2434 EARQEVQ
+2434 ESTAKTAEDKKKLVEYKAKLGKLSEVQ
-2441 KQLVKENAILKE
+2441 QRLQAVNAK
-2453 DNILLKELVALQ
+2453 
-2465 RKVTNGTILK
+2465 
-2475 KSSVEAVSKKIM
+2475 
-2487 KQLNVKGNTQE
+2487 
-2498 LSKLLSDVYSY
+2498 
-2509 ILRGTEVTWEDIT
+2509 
-2522 EKAQP
+2522 
-2527 AINWIYENMQTEKVV
+2527 
-2542 DEYTLGV
+2542 
-2549 LREIRKSRV
+2549 
-2558 SLDETQKAEIK
+2558 
-2569 AVLGSY
+2569 
-2575 KDFQKYTFGKI
+2575 
-2586 IIAKDGLSMDSWWG
+2586 
-2600 EMNEKYPNI
+2600 
-2609 FDIDISSSDMPTAL
+2609 
-2623 IGILDNLSNSLYEEV
+2623 
-2638 YNYQSEMT
+2638 
-2646 KQDVLTEIYD
+2646 
-2656 GYWDVS
+2656 
-2662 TLHTVADQNQKK
+2662 
-2674 INELKAKHKEKMSK
+2674 
-2688 VRSSHN
+2688 
-2694 KKIVELKNKHKQ
+2694 
-2706 EIKEIKAALREKSL
+2706 IKEISFGKGKRDKVKLAELQKTSKELNDLINRYDKKLFSLESTESLKQVLEREKKAAYKKAAQEGKEALTDYREKAK
-2720 QKEKDIRT
+2720 QREQDIRS
-2728 KYQESRKNAIDK
+2728 KYQESRQKSIEGREKTA
-2740 RHQTQMRH
+2740 MRH

-2817 AAQIE
+2817 AAKIE

-2891 KEERSKAIETVR
+2891 KEERSKATETVR

-2939 KDVDEANAV
+2939 RDVDEANAV
-2948 AKNAREKYGY
+2948 AKNARKKYGY
-2958 KTWDRSKIYEFTLE
+2958 KSWDRSKIYEFTLE
-2972 DGKVMRMNLEHMMS
+2972 DGKVLRMNLEHMMS

-3225 VVVQQPTAILRAT
+3225 VVVQQPTAIIRAT
-3238 AMIAPKYFAGKPNV
+3238 AMIDPKYFVGKPNV
-3252 KQYKQLKKYAP
+3252 HMLKQYEQLKKYAP

-3290 QGVDKAL
+3290 QGIDKAL

-3302 ISMLGAAGGDILGWC
+3302 ISMLGAAWGDILGWC
-3317 TIWAAV
+3317 TIWDAV
-3323 KREVKANNKGMD
+3323 KREVKANNRGID

-3387 VSVNMMYNAVLQA
+3387 VSINMMYNAVLQA

-3405 GMIAKAA
+3405 GARIKAA
-3412 RTIVA
+3412 RTIGA
-3417 VYLSQIAAS
+3417 VYLSTIAAS

-3440 DETFGEKFAEAWSDK
+3440 DETYIEKFAEAWSDK

-3460 ALTGEL
+3460 GLTGEL

-3500 AFDGLFSDNKST
+3500 AFDGLFSGNKST

-3525 LFGLPVKNVIR
+3525 LFGLPVKNILR
-3536 TGREIYNAFK
+3536 TGREMYNAVNAI
-3546 MGFSDVEG
+3546 FSDVEG
-3554 GSFGEAFVRGMTGEE
+3554 GSFGEAFVRGVTGEE

-3589 MLREGYDDDTAYET
+3589 MLREGYDDDAAYET

-3614 RVKEAAKA
+3614 RIKEAAEA
-3622 GYNGDVTE
+3622 GYNGDVAE

-3681 IIEELINEHN
+3681 ITEELINEHN

-3703 ELDSEEDEAE
+3703 ELDSEEDETE
-3713 DVEEKKSIY
+3713 DAEEKKSIY
-3722 STKDISTALE
+3722 STKDITTALE
-3732 DGDAALAKEI
+3732 DGDATLAKEI

-3784 LYVEAYNAK
+3784 LYIEAYNAK
-3793 DTDEMKRI
+3793 DTDEMRRI

>member
-1 MSLLDEYKKRQKENK
+1 MSKYTEYKLKRQQTADSQTKYRQYREQQNTKTAVNYIVGQLESYSKSTSDFVNK
-16 QVTNNNLFYE
+16 YN
-26 LKQRK
+26 
-31 AFETQKDI
+31 
-39 ISRMNSW
+39 
-46 NNNSSAFMNEFKNRF
+46 NRF
-61 YDKDG
+61 FDDKG
-66 NYIDSFRSDTNDA
+66 NYITDKFRPDTGTELLFASKQKDTLEQQRSELINLLDSYGSNFKEDWLKET
-79 LIKANIQKKYLDT
+79 KKYLNDAG
-92 ERESLSKILKEYES
+92 SVYE
-106 FYDENWVKNIRL
+106 
-118 QLANGHFGQDKI
+118 KI
-130 IESYVS
+130 IKSYS
-136 NNNLFSQFEN
+136 NDNDLFSQFEN

-152 WSEQQKKDEELRKT
+152 WLDQQKKDEELRKT

-195 FSELSAKEYA
+195 SSELSTKEYA

-230 ELETTKAEYAQLS
+230 ELDATKAEYAQLS

-249 DDIASRLNSLR
+249 DDIASRLSSLR

-274 LTTKA
+274 LTTDA

-335 NEAARMV
+335 NEAAHMA

-372 KGDTGSAKKYLDSIE
+372 KGDTDSAQKYLDSIE

-409 EQIIFGLSVGT
+409 EQIVFGLSAGT

-427 ENLISDETEYDS
+427 ENLVSDSTEFAP
-439 SYRQLISGKVQE
+439 SYRQIISGKVQE

-465 SVTTGNMLPSIL
+465 SVTTGNMLPSIITS
-477 ASTAIGLINPV
+477 AVVGYINPV
-488 AGNTVGTALM
+488 AGQIVGSTLM

-529 SEAGLQYL
+529 SESGLQYM

-572 GSMLSEGAEEYL
+572 GSMISEGAEEYL

-626 GSVVSSNINTYKTGK
+626 GSTVGGNVSTYKTGK
-641 QIKAAGVTAEQ
+641 QLKAAGVTAEQ

-671 RINENTGAYTIGRM
+671 RVNEQTGAYTLGRL
-685 FNELNAEITVQNKAE
+685 FNEIGAEISAQNKAD
-700 IKEAL
+700 IKAAL
-705 RAKGINPVSANSIAN
+705 KARGVNSRSASTIAD
-720 WMERVV
+720 WMEAVV
-726 AGEELTSK
+726 AGAELTTE
-734 QKAALENNPVLGEV
+734 QIAAIENNPVIGEV
-748 MRDVLYERNTTAL
+748 AREVLFNQNSTPL
-761 QRQAGLDSIRSQLEE
+761 QRQLGYDSVSEQLEA
-776 YQIKQALDKAV
+776 YAFKQQLEKIEKKLD
-787 KKAEKKKAKNTA
+787 KKAKKNAT
-799 NNTADTQDVQ
+799 TEEDVTPVVGDDFVPLTNEATKASLEGIATEDQ
-809 NTAQQAEMEDFET
+809 NAPKWLSDAEMNNSSSET
-822 EADTSLAESEKA
+822 TNAPESK
-834 NEANPRVSD
+834 
-843 NGRTFSTKT
+843 FSTSIEGKT
-852 GEDLDIVGIAST
+852 IDMNTGAEIGIKEIASI
-864 KDKTFKTADGQ
+864 KDGVMTLRTQNDE
-875 TVDSKDVSFATEN
+875 TVNANDVSFGN
-888 EAVLF
+888 EDEALIYSAVL
-893 DSVLSMDLPTEI
+893 DMGVSADV

-912 YIPSNNISVTDYLLG
+912 YIPSEGMSV
-927 SNLAYRY
+927 SNYMMGVDHAYRY
-934 GYAGAKDIELM
+934 GYMGINENEM
-945 LDTDVRN
+945 LSDEATLNLTEGQR
-952 IPEHLSKGLYNLGR
+952 KRLYNIGKA
-966 ETAKAEISK
+966 TASADVAKRQKAVDTKKAKSK
-975 EQAEI
+975 ETKT
-980 DSKKAQKSENKAK
+980 SKKEGK
-993 KKGRVTFD
+993 VYFD
-1001 GKELSKEF
+1001 GKEYVEGS
-1009 EDSLTDIQ
+1009 EDTLTDIQ
-1017 RESLKGIKVIA
+1017 KESVKAMRVLSK
-1028 EVLGNDVNLF
+1028 VLGNDINLF
-1038 ASYIAKEG
+1038 ESYVAKEG
-1046 AYKGK
+1046 KLKGR
-1051 RVYKDSNGNVKLAP
+1051 RVYKDANGNIKLAP

-1073 SINLDINSGNL
+1073 SINIDINAGSMGQ
-1084 GEGTMLYTLSHE
+1084 GTMLYTLSHE

-1106 AKFKVLADFVVEQY
+1106 AKFKVLADFIIEEYHEKGVKV
-1120 SDNGI
+1120 S
-1125 KINDLVYEQ
+1125 DLVHEQ
-1134 MAKAKK
+1134 MAKAKRSGR
-1140 NGKSISYGTAY
+1140 NISFDTAY

-1164 DSNAIEKL
+1164 DSNAIQKL
-1172 AQKDKTLFEKIKSFI
+1172 AQKDKSLFEKIKSFI
-1187 KDFIDKINK
+1187 KDLVAKINK
-1196 LYKNFSPDAKEAQ
+1196 LYANLDPETKEAQ

-1222 ALWFEGLEDAS
+1222 ALWFEALEDAGETYGKI
-1233 EANLT
+1233 EAESLNHTELKYELRKDESGKTFVSVDENAIDLNNGRSIAENINLILKKFNNIIDVKGQKIRINKMT
-1238 SVETTKT
+1238 NDEWRAGSAARQLLKTDRQAYNDKIKAIANADDILKAANKWVGEMVKHTRKDSIVEFARGNVRYKVANNG
-1245 KYQLREYSKHQ
+1245 YIADVLVAI
-1256 KENWKNSKKIVLYEN
+1256 KKDGSAVLYEL
-1271 VIQFEAFINEA
+1271 V
-1282 RTNNQFVKKMYF
+1282 
-1294 GSIPNDL
+1294 
-1301 AKLIKQ
+1301 
-1307 KTGINVENYNC
+1307 
-1318 SLGANEIRKIFK
+1318 
-1330 DHGDEDFESLR
+1330 
-1341 GQRAITIADIK
+1341 
-1352 NIPVVI
+1352 NIVP
-1358 QSPDDIV
+1358 
-1365 LSETPY
+1365 T
-1371 NGKPVIRFVKD
+1371 
-1382 INGKITISAVVSDK
+1382 KITEPSSY
-1396 HLDLFVQTAY
+1396 QG
-1406 ASAKKRSLATATDEQ
+1406 KKSPRRHDSSVTKET
-1421 APVNTP
+1421 
-1427 EATRSTAPNIGSL
+1427 I
-1440 PQNSESSQGKFSL
+1440 PQDSESSQGKFSL

-1480 GGLPMP
+1480 GGIPMP

-1571 SEDSFK
+1571 SGDSFK
-1577 YGNTEEVANKTAL
+1577 YGNTDEVANKTAL

-1611 SDFGRFDNFVVKNI
+1611 SDFGRFDNFVVKHI

-1677 FYGENNFGFSQ
+1677 FYGENNFVFSQ

-1703 SRTKIDEWETKN
+1703 SQTKIDEWETKN

-1723 TDYKKWVNNLF
+1723 IDYKKWVNNLF

-1750 TPSGNRR
+1750 TQSGNRR
-1757 SFEDLHY
+1757 SFEALHY

-1770 VIKAMK
+1770 IIKAMK
-1776 EEGSKGVGS
+1776 EEGSKGVGA

-1798 ISSIADVKNSA
+1798 FSSIADIKNNA
-1809 KKRLQS
+1809 EKRLQS

-1976 SKEQQEFFKDS
+1976 SKEQQEFFKNS

-2118 KSNDNII
+2118 KSKDNII

-2169 QSKLDELRK
+2169 QSKLYELRK

-2191 LISDILSAEKETEK
+2191 LISDIISAEKETEK
-2205 TKSINEYNSWTAKT
+2205 TKSINEYNSWMAKT

-2239 RTISERVKQKAIEDE
+2239 RIISERVKQKAIEE
-2254 RKKIAESG
+2254 EQKKIADSG
-2262 LSDADYFR
+2262 LSAADYFR

-2366 VREYAKE
+2366 VKEYAKE

-2422 KFFYSDR
+2422 RFFYSDR

-2475 KSSVEAVSKKIM
+2475 KSSVDAVSKKIM

-2498 LSKLLSDVYSY
+2498 LSKFLSDVYSY

-2609 FDIDISSSDMPTAL
+2609 FDSDISSSDMPTAL

-2720 QKEKDIRT
+2720 QKEQDIRT

-2748 KIQKVIMELDGML
+2748 KIQKVIRELDGML

-2807 EDVPAYYMEE
+2807 EDVPAYYVEE

-2920 SNTLKKFF
+2920 SDTLKKFF

-2939 KDVDEANAV
+2939 RDVDEANTV

-2958 KTWDRSKIYEFTLE
+2958 KSWDRSKIYEFTLE

-3037 AKIKDKMSE
+3037 AKIKNKMSE

-3238 AMIAPKYFAGKPNV
+3238 AMIDPKFFVGKPNIHMV
-3252 KQYKQLKKYAP
+3252 KQYEQLKKYAP

-3290 QGVDKAL
+3290 QGIDKAL

-3302 ISMLGAAGGDILGWC
+3302 ISMLGAAWGDILGWC
-3317 TIWAAV
+3317 TIWDAV

-3387 VSVNMMYNAVLQA
+3387 VSVNMMYNAILQA

-3405 GMIAKAA
+3405 GTVRKAA
-3412 RTIVA
+3412 RTIGA
-3417 VYLSQIAAS
+3417 VYLSTIAAS

-3440 DETFGEKFAEAWSDK
+3440 EESYMEKFAEAWSDK

-3460 ALTGEL
+3460 GLTGEL

-3525 LFGLPVKNVIR
+3525 LFGLPVKNILR
-3536 TGREIYNAFK
+3536 TGREMYNAVNAI
-3546 MGFSDVEG
+3546 FSDVEG

-3578 AIVNGDEEMLK
+3578 AIVNGDEETLK
-3589 MLREGYDDDTAYET
+3589 IFREGYKDDSAYKT

-3614 RVKEAAKA
+3614 RIKEAAEA
-3622 GYNGDVTE
+3622 GYNGDVAE

-3647 IVVEAINAEVNFV
+3647 IVVEAINAE
-3660 SNKIKEAAKAES
+3660 I
-3672 KGDRDEKKD
+3672 
-3681 IIEELINEHN
+3681 
-3691 FSEKDIVNAIKK
+3691 NAIKK
-3703 ELDSEEDEAE
+3703 GSDTGSASENEEPE
-3713 DVEEKKSIY
+3713 IEKKESMY
-3722 STKDISTALE
+3722 STSDIATAFE
-3732 DGDAALAKEI
+3732 SGDTELAKAI
-3742 IADIVSVKVENYMAK
+3742 IADIVAVKAENYMAE
-3757 DEDLKQKEAEKKAKT
+3757 DESLKQKDAEEKAKS
-3772 SVKSSLSEYWKK
+3772 SVKGTVTSYWKP
-3784 LYVEAYNAK
+3784 LYIEAYNAK
-3793 DTDEMKRI
+3793 NTDEMKRI
-3801 RFVLKDTGLYGT
+3801 RFALKDTGLYGT

-3826 ESRKK
+3826 ESREK